1 MITHGC
7 YSRTRHKH
15 KLKKTFIM
23 LSAGLG
29 LFFYVNQNSFANGEN
44 YFKLGSDSKL
54 LTHNSYQN
62 RLFYTLKT
70 GETVA
75 DLSKSQDI
83 NLSTIWS
90 LNKHLYSSESEMMKA
105 APGQQII
112 LPLKKLPFEYSA
124 LPLLGSAP
132 LVAAGGVAGH
142 TNKLTKMSPDVTK
155 SNMTDDKA
163 LNYAAQQAASLGS
176 QLQSRSLNGDYAK
189 DTALGIA
196 GNQAS
201 SQLQA
206 WLQHYGTAEVNLQS
220 GNNFDGSSLDFLLP
234 FYDSEKMLAFGQ
246 VGARYIDSRFTA
258 NLGAG
263 QRFFLPENMLG
274 YNVFIDQD
282 FSGDNTRLGIGGEY
296 WRDYFKSSV
305 NGYFRMSGWHE
316 SYNKKDYD
324 ERPANGFDIRFNGYL
339 PSYPALGAKLMYEQ
353 YYGDNVALF
362 NADKLQS
369 NPGAATVGVN
379 YTPVPLVTMGV
390 DYRHGTGNE
399 NDLLYSM
406 QFRYQFDKPWSQQ
419 IEPQY
424 VNELRTLSGSRYD
437 LVQRNNNIILEY
449 KKQDILSLSI
459 PHDIN
464 GTEHSTQKIQLNVKS
479 KYGLDRIVWDDSALR
494 SQGGQIQHSGSQSV
508 QDYQAIL
515 PAYVQGGSNI
525 YKVTARAYDRNGNS
539 SNNVQ
544 LTITVLSNGQ
554 VVGQVG
560 VTDFT
565 ADKTSAK
572 ADGTEA
578 ITYTATVKKNG
589 VAQANVPVS
598 FDIVSG
604 DATLSARSATTNSSG
619 KATVT
624 LKSIKPGQVVVSAK
638 TAEMTS
644 ALNANAVIFVDQ
656 TKASITEIKAD
667 KTTAKADGSDAITYT
682 VKVMK
687 NNQPEANH
695 SVTFSTN
702 FGDLGGNSNT
712 QIVKTDK
719 DGRATVKLTS
729 GVAGNAIVSAKV
741 SEVNTEVKAPETK
754 FFSVLSI
761 DNNVNI
767 IGTSANGA
775 LPNIWLRYGQF
786 KLTAKG
792 GDGKYQWRSQDPSV
806 ASVDAL
812 TGRVTLLKKGTTKI
826 EVVSGDKQ
834 TATYTINTPEKII
847 TVETQNKVIYS
858 VAEATCSTNSGR
870 LPSSTSELKDV
881 YNKWGAA
888 NSYEGYKGKNT
899 ITAWTQQTAADKQS
913 GWTSTFDIVTKNEIP
928 NNGSNSK
935 VNVYTA
941 NAFAVCVR

>member
-1 MITHGC
+1 MITHGF
-7 YSRTRHKH
+7 YARTRHKH

-44 YFKLGSDSKL
+44 YFKLSSDSKL
-54 LTHNSYQN
+54 LTQN
-62 RLFYTLKT
+62 AAQDRLFYTLKT

-75 DLSKSQDI
+75 NISKSQGI
-83 NLSTIWS
+83 SLSVIWS

-105 APGQQII
+105 GPGQQII
-112 LPLKKLPFEYSA
+112 LPLKKLSVEYSA
-124 LPLLGSAP
+124 LPVLGSAP
-132 LVAAGGVAGH
+132 VVAAGGVAGH
-142 TNKLTKMSPDVTK
+142 TNKMTKMSPDATK
-155 SNMTDDKA
+155 SNTTDDKA

-189 DTALGIA
+189 DTALGMA
-196 GNQAS
+196 SSQAS

-234 FYDSEKMLAFGQ
+234 FYDSENMLAFGQ

-362 NADKLQS
+362 NSDKLQS

-379 YTPVPLVTMGV
+379 YTPIPLVTMGI

-449 KKQDILSLSI
+449 KKQDILSLNI

-464 GTEHSTQKIQLNVKS
+464 GTEHSTQKIQLIVKS

-494 SQGGQIQHSGSQSV
+494 SQGGQIQHGGSQSA

-544 LTITVLSNGQ
+544 LTITVLPNGQ
-554 VVGQVG
+554 VVDQVG

-572 ADGTEA
+572 ADGIEA

-589 VAQANVPVS
+589 VAQANVPVTFS
-598 FDIVSG
+598 IVSG
-604 DATLSARSATTNSSG
+604 TATLGANSARTDGNG

-624 LKSIKPGQVVVSAK
+624 LKSATPGQVVVSAK

-644 ALNANAVIFVDQ
+644 PLNASAVIFVDQ

-682 VKVMK
+682 VRVMK
-687 NNQPEANH
+687 EGAPVVDQK
-695 SVTFSTN
+695 VTFSKD
-702 FGDLGGNSNT
+702 FGTLN
-712 QIVKTDK
+712 KTEATTDQN
-719 DGRATVKLTS
+719 GYATVKLSSNTP
-729 GVAGNAIVSAKV
+729 GKAIVSAKV
-741 SEVNTEVKAPETK
+741 SGVGTEVKATTVE
-754 FFSVLSI
+754 FFAPLSI
-761 DNNVNI
+761 DGDKVTV
-767 IGTSANGA
+767 IGTGITGA
-775 LPNIWLRYGQF
+775 LPKNWLQYGQV
-786 KLTAKG
+786 KLQATG
-792 GDGKYQWRSQDPSV
+792 GNGKYTWKSSNTKI
-806 ASVDAL
+806 ASVDNS
-812 TGRVTLLKKGTTKI
+812 GVITLNEKGSATIT
-826 EVVSGDKQ
+826 VVSGDNQ
-834 TATYTINTPEKII
+834 SATYTINAPGSIVIAVDKNTRVTYLDAE
-847 TVETQNKVIYS
+847 NKCKTNSANLAQSKELLANIYS
-858 VAEATCSTNSGR
+858 T
-870 LPSSTSELKDV
+870 
-881 YNKWGAA
+881 WGAA
-888 NSYEGYKGKNT
+888 NKYPYYSGSKSL
-899 ITAWTQQTAADKQS
+899 TAWIKQS
-913 GWTSTFDIVTKNEIP
+913 SSEQSSGVSSTYDLVTMNQLI
-928 NNGSNSK
+928 NVG
-935 VNVYTA
+935 VNQT
-941 NAFAVCVR
+941 NAFSVCVK

>member
-1 MITHGC
+1 MITHVF
-7 YSRTRHKH
+7 YARTRHKH

-44 YFKLGSDSKL
+44 YFKLSSDSKL
-54 LTHNSYQN
+54 LTQN
-62 RLFYTLKT
+62 AAQDRLFYTLKT

-75 DLSKSQDI
+75 NISKSQGI
-83 NLSTIWS
+83 SLSVIWS

-105 APGQQII
+105 GPGQQII
-112 LPLKKLPFEYSA
+112 LPLKKLSVEYSA
-124 LPLLGSAP
+124 LPVLGSAP
-132 LVAAGGVAGH
+132 VVAAGGVAGH
-142 TNKLTKMSPDVTK
+142 TNKMTKMSPDATK
-155 SNMTDDKA
+155 SNTTDDKA

-189 DTALGIA
+189 DTALGMA
-196 GNQAS
+196 SSQAS

-234 FYDSEKMLAFGQ
+234 FYDSENMLAFGQ

-362 NADKLQS
+362 NSDKLQS

-379 YTPVPLVTMGV
+379 YTPIPLVTMGI

-449 KKQDILSLSI
+449 KKQDILSLNI

-464 GTEHSTQKIQLNVKS
+464 GTEHSTQKIQLIVKS

-494 SQGGQIQHSGSQSV
+494 SQGGQIQHGGSQSA

-544 LTITVLSNGQ
+544 LTITVLPNGQ
-554 VVGQVG
+554 VVDQVG

-572 ADGTEA
+572 ADGIEA

-589 VAQANVPVS
+589 VAQANVPVTFS
-598 FDIVSG
+598 IVSG
-604 DATLSARSATTNSSG
+604 TATLGANSARTDGNG

-624 LKSIKPGQVVVSAK
+624 LKSATPGQVVVSAK

-644 ALNANAVIFVDQ
+644 PLNASAVIFVDQ

-682 VKVMK
+682 VRVMK
-687 NNQPEANH
+687 EGAPVVDQK
-695 SVTFSTN
+695 VTFSKD
-702 FGDLGGNSNT
+702 FGTLN
-712 QIVKTDK
+712 KTEATTDQN
-719 DGRATVKLTS
+719 GYATVKLSSNTP
-729 GVAGNAIVSAKV
+729 GKAIVSAKV
-741 SEVNTEVKAPETK
+741 SGVGTEVKATTVE
-754 FFSVLSI
+754 FFAPLSI
-761 DNNVNI
+761 DGDKVTV
-767 IGTSANGA
+767 IGTGITGA
-775 LPNIWLRYGQF
+775 LPKNWLQYGQV
-786 KLTAKG
+786 KLQATG
-792 GDGKYQWRSQDPSV
+792 GNGKYTWKSSNTKI
-806 ASVDAL
+806 ASVDNS
-812 TGRVTLLKKGTTKI
+812 GVITLNEKGSATIT
-826 EVVSGDKQ
+826 VVSGDNQ
-834 TATYTINTPEKII
+834 SATYTINAPGSIVIAVDKNTRVTYFDAE
-847 TVETQNKVIYS
+847 NKCKTNSANLAQSKELLANIYS
-858 VAEATCSTNSGR
+858 T
-870 LPSSTSELKDV
+870 
-881 YNKWGAA
+881 WGAA
-888 NSYEGYKGKNT
+888 NKYPYYSGSKSL
-899 ITAWTQQTAADKQS
+899 TAWIKQS
-913 GWTSTFDIVTKNEIP
+913 SSEQSSGVSSTYDLVSNNP
-928 NNGSNSK
+928 NSNVK
-935 VNVYTA
+935 VNDK
-941 NAFAVCVR
+941 NAFPVCVK

>member
-7 YSRTRHKH
+7 YTRTRHKH
-15 KLKKTFIM
+15 KLKKTFVM

-44 YFKLGSDSKL
+44 YFKLSSDSKL
-54 LTHNSYQN
+54 LTQNAAQN

-75 DLSKSQDI
+75 DLSKSQNI

-112 LPLKKLPFEYSA
+112 LPLKKLPVEYSA
-124 LPLLGSAP
+124 LPHLGSAP
-132 LVAAGGVAGH
+132 VVAAGGVAGH
-142 TNKLTKMSPDVTK
+142 TNKMAKMSPDMTK

-189 DTALGIA
+189 DAALGMA

-234 FYDSEKMLAFGQ
+234 FYDTEEMLAFGQ

-263 QRFFLPENMLG
+263 QRFFLSENMLG

-324 ERPANGFDIRFNGYL
+324 ERPVNGFDIRFNGYL

-494 SQGGQIQHSGSQSV
+494 SQGGQIQHSGSQSA

-572 ADGTEA
+572 ADGTEV

-604 DATLSARSATTNSSG
+604 DATLSARSVTTNSSG

-624 LKSIKPGQVVVSAK
+624 LKSSKPGQVVVSAK

-644 ALNANAVIFVDQ
+644 ALNASAVIFVDQ
-656 TKASITEIKAD
+656 TKAGITEIKAD
-667 KTTAKADGSDAITYT
+667 KTTAVANGKDAITYT

-687 NNQPEANH
+687 NGQPLSGEEVTFTKTLGTLSKSIEKTDANGYAKVTLT
-695 SVTFSTN
+695 SVTQGKS
-702 FGDLGGNSNT
+702 L
-712 QIVKTDK
+712 
-719 DGRATVKLTS
+719 
-729 GVAGNAIVSAKV
+729 VSARV
-741 SEVNTEVKAPETK
+741 SDVAVDVKAPEVE
-754 FFSVLSI
+754 FFTQLTI
-761 DNNVNI
+761 DNSNI
-767 IGTSANGA
+767 EIVGTGVKGTLPTVWLQYGQVKLKASGGNGRYTWRSAN
-775 LPNIWLRYGQF
+775 
-786 KLTAKG
+786 TAI
-792 GDGKYQWRSQDPSV
+792 
-806 ASVDAL
+806 ASVDASS
-812 TGRVTLLKKGTTKI
+812 GQITLKDKGTTTI
-826 EVVSGDKQ
+826 TVVSGDNQ
-834 TATYTINTPEKII
+834 TATYTIATPSSMIVSNI
-847 TVETQNKVIYS
+847 NSRMTYS
-858 VAEATCSTNSGR
+858 EAMSSCQSLRGR
-870 LPSSTSELKDV
+870 LPSSQSELADV
-881 YNKWGAA
+881 FDTWGAA
-888 NSYEGYKGKNT
+888 NKYEYYK
-899 ITAWTQQTAADKQS
+899 
-913 GWTSTFDIVTKNEIP
+913 TSTSIISWIKQTDDDVKKGVASTYDLVKRNP
-928 NNGSNSK
+928 LTSSVK
-935 VNVYTA
+935 TDA
-941 NAFAVCVR
+941 RNAYATCVK

>member
-1 MITHGC
+1 MITHGF
-7 YSRTRHKH
+7 YARTRHKH

-44 YFKLGSDSKL
+44 YFKLSSDSKL
-54 LTHNSYQN
+54 LTQN
-62 RLFYTLKT
+62 AAQDRLFYTLKT

-75 DLSKSQDI
+75 NISKSQGI
-83 NLSTIWS
+83 SLSVIWS

-105 APGQQII
+105 GPGQQII
-112 LPLKKLPFEYSA
+112 LPLKKLSVEYSA
-124 LPLLGSAP
+124 LPVLGSAP
-132 LVAAGGVAGH
+132 VVAAGGVAGH
-142 TNKLTKMSPDVTK
+142 TNKMTKMSPDATK
-155 SNMTDDKA
+155 SNTTDDKA

-189 DTALGIA
+189 DTALGMA
-196 GNQAS
+196 SSQAS

-234 FYDSEKMLAFGQ
+234 FYDSENMLAFGQ

-362 NADKLQS
+362 NSDKLQS

-379 YTPVPLVTMGV
+379 YTPIPLVTMGI

-449 KKQDILSLSI
+449 KKQDILSLNI

-464 GTEHSTQKIQLNVKS
+464 GTEHSTQKIQLIVKS

-494 SQGGQIQHSGSQSV
+494 SQGGQIQHGGSQSA

-544 LTITVLSNGQ
+544 LTITVLPNGQ
-554 VVGQVG
+554 VVDQVG

-572 ADGTEA
+572 ADGIEA

-589 VAQANVPVS
+589 VAQANVPVTFS
-598 FDIVSG
+598 IVSG
-604 DATLSARSATTNSSG
+604 TATLGANSARTDGNG

-624 LKSIKPGQVVVSAK
+624 LKSATPGQVVVSAK

-644 ALNANAVIFVDQ
+644 PLNASAVIFVDQ

-682 VKVMK
+682 VRVMK
-687 NNQPEANH
+687 EGAPVVDQK
-695 SVTFSTN
+695 VTFSKD
-702 FGDLGGNSNT
+702 FGTLN
-712 QIVKTDK
+712 KTEATTDQN
-719 DGRATVKLTS
+719 GYATVKLSSNTP
-729 GVAGNAIVSAKV
+729 GKAIVSAKV
-741 SEVNTEVKAPETK
+741 SGVGTEVKATTVE
-754 FFSVLSI
+754 FFAPLSI
-761 DNNVNI
+761 DGDKVTV
-767 IGTSANGA
+767 IGTGITGA
-775 LPNIWLRYGQF
+775 LPKNWLQYGQV
-786 KLTAKG
+786 KLQATG
-792 GDGKYQWRSQDPSV
+792 GNGKYTWKSSNTKI
-806 ASVDAL
+806 ASVDNS
-812 TGRVTLLKKGTTKI
+812 GVITLNEKGSATIT
-826 EVVSGDKQ
+826 VVSGDNQ
-834 TATYTINTPEKII
+834 SATYTINAPGSIVIDVDKNTRVTYFDAE
-847 TVETQNKVIYS
+847 NKCKTNSANLAQSKELLANIYS
-858 VAEATCSTNSGR
+858 T
-870 LPSSTSELKDV
+870 
-881 YNKWGAA
+881 WGAA
-888 NSYEGYKGKNT
+888 NKYPYYSGSKSL
-899 ITAWTQQTAADKQS
+899 TAWIKQS
-913 GWTSTFDIVTKNEIP
+913 SSEQSSGVSSTYDLVT
-928 NNGSNSK
+928 NNQVSNVG
-935 VNVYTA
+935 VNNK
-941 NAFAVCVR
+941 NAFSVCVK

>member
-1 MITHGC
+1 MITHGF
-7 YSRTRHKH
+7 YARTRHKH

-29 LFFYVNQNSFANGEN
+29 LFFYVNQNSFANGEK
-44 YFKLGSDSKL
+44 YFKLSSDSKL
-54 LTHNSYQN
+54 LTQN
-62 RLFYTLKT
+62 AAQDRLFYTLKT

-75 DLSKSQDI
+75 NISKSQGI
-83 NLSTIWS
+83 SLSVIWS

-105 APGQQII
+105 GPGQQII
-112 LPLKKLPFEYSA
+112 LPLKKLSVEYSA
-124 LPLLGSAP
+124 LPVLGSAP
-132 LVAAGGVAGH
+132 VVAAGGVAGH
-142 TNKLTKMSPDVTK
+142 TNKMTKMSPDATK
-155 SNMTDDKA
+155 SNTTDDKA
-163 LNYAAQQAASLGS
+163 LNYAAQQASSLGS

-189 DTALGIA
+189 DTALGMA
-196 GNQAS
+196 SSQAS

-234 FYDSEKMLAFGQ
+234 FYDSENMLAFGQ

-282 FSGDNTRLGIGGEY
+282 FSGDNTRLGIGGEF

-362 NADKLQS
+362 NSDKLQS

-379 YTPVPLVTMGV
+379 YTPIPLVTMGI

-449 KKQDILSLSI
+449 KKQDILSLNI

-464 GTEHSTQKIQLNVKS
+464 GTEHSTQKIQLIVKS

-494 SQGGQIQHSGSQSV
+494 SQGGQIQHGGSQSA

-544 LTITVLSNGQ
+544 LTITVLPNGQ
-554 VVGQVG
+554 VVDQVG

-572 ADGTEA
+572 ADGIEA

-589 VAQANVPVS
+589 VAQANVPVTFS
-598 FDIVSG
+598 IVSG
-604 DATLSARSATTNSSG
+604 TATLGANSARTDGNG

-624 LKSIKPGQVVVSAK
+624 LKSATPGQVVVSAK

-644 ALNANAVIFVDQ
+644 PLNASAVIFVDQ

-682 VKVMK
+682 VRVMK
-687 NNQPEANH
+687 EGAPVVDQK
-695 SVTFSTN
+695 VTFSKD
-702 FGDLGGNSNT
+702 FGTLN
-712 QIVKTDK
+712 KTEATTDQN
-719 DGRATVKLTS
+719 GYATVKLSSNTP
-729 GVAGNAIVSAKV
+729 GKAIVSAKV
-741 SEVNTEVKAPETK
+741 SAVGTEVKATTVE
-754 FFSVLSI
+754 FFAPLSI
-761 DNNVNI
+761 DGDKVTV
-767 IGTSANGA
+767 IGTGITGA
-775 LPNIWLRYGQF
+775 LPKNWLQYGQV
-786 KLTAKG
+786 KLQATG
-792 GDGKYQWRSQDPSV
+792 GNGKYTWKSSNTKI
-806 ASVDAL
+806 ASVDNS
-812 TGRVTLLKKGTTKI
+812 GVITLNEKGSATIT
-826 EVVSGDKQ
+826 VVSGDNQ
-834 TATYTINTPEKII
+834 SATYTINAPGSIVIAVDKNTRVTYFDAE
-847 TVETQNKVIYS
+847 NKCKTNSANLAQSKELLANIYS
-858 VAEATCSTNSGR
+858 T
-870 LPSSTSELKDV
+870 
-881 YNKWGAA
+881 WGAA
-888 NSYEGYKGKNT
+888 NKYPYYSGSKSL
-899 ITAWTQQTAADKQS
+899 TAWIKQS
-913 GWTSTFDIVTKNEIP
+913 SSEQSSGVSSTYDLVTKNQLI
-928 NNGSNSK
+928 NVG
-935 VNVYTA
+935 VNDK
-941 NAFAVCVR
+941 NAFSVCVK

>member
-1 MITHGC
+1 F
-7 YSRTRHKH
+7 YARTRHKH

-44 YFKLGSDSKL
+44 YFKLSSDSKL
-54 LTHNSYQN
+54 LTQN
-62 RLFYTLKT
+62 AAQDRLFYTLKT

-75 DLSKSQDI
+75 NISKSQGI
-83 NLSTIWS
+83 SLSVIWS

-105 APGQQII
+105 GPGQQII
-112 LPLKKLPFEYSA
+112 LPLKKLSVEYSA
-124 LPLLGSAP
+124 LPVLGSAP
-132 LVAAGGVAGH
+132 VVAAGGVAGH
-142 TNKLTKMSPDVTK
+142 TNKMTKMSPDATK
-155 SNMTDDKA
+155 SNTTDDKA

-189 DTALGIA
+189 DTALGMA
-196 GNQAS
+196 SSQAS

-234 FYDSEKMLAFGQ
+234 FYDSENMLAFGQ

-362 NADKLQS
+362 NSDKLQS

-379 YTPVPLVTMGV
+379 YTPIPLVTMGI

-449 KKQDILSLSI
+449 KKQDILSLNI

-464 GTEHSTQKIQLNVKS
+464 GTEHSTQKIQLIVKS

-494 SQGGQIQHSGSQSV
+494 SQGGEIQHGGSQSA

-544 LTITVLSNGQ
+544 LTITVLPNGQ
-554 VVGQVG
+554 VVDQVG

-572 ADGTEA
+572 ADGIEA

-589 VAQANVPVS
+589 VAQANVPVTFS
-598 FDIVSG
+598 IVSG
-604 DATLSARSATTNSSG
+604 TATLGANSARTDGNG

-624 LKSIKPGQVVVSAK
+624 LKSATPGQVVVSAK

-644 ALNANAVIFVDQ
+644 PLNASAVIFVDQ

-682 VKVMK
+682 VRVMK
-687 NNQPEANH
+687 EGAPVVDQK
-695 SVTFSTN
+695 VTFSKD
-702 FGDLGGNSNT
+702 FGTLN
-712 QIVKTDK
+712 KTEATTDQN
-719 DGRATVKLTS
+719 GYATVKLSSNTP
-729 GVAGNAIVSAKV
+729 GKAIVSAKV
-741 SEVNTEVKAPETK
+741 SGVGTEVKATTVE
-754 FFSVLSI
+754 FFAPLSI
-761 DNNVNI
+761 DGDKVTV
-767 IGTSANGA
+767 IGTGITGA
-775 LPNIWLRYGQF
+775 LPKNWLQYGQV
-786 KLTAKG
+786 KLQATG
-792 GDGKYQWRSQDPSV
+792 GNGKYTWKSSNTKI
-806 ASVDAL
+806 ASVDNS
-812 TGRVTLLKKGTTKI
+812 GVITLNEKGSATIT
-826 EVVSGDKQ
+826 VVSGDNQ
-834 TATYTINTPEKII
+834 SATYTINAPGSIVIAVDKNTRVTYFDAE
-847 TVETQNKVIYS
+847 NKCKTNSANLAQSKELLANIYS
-858 VAEATCSTNSGR
+858 T
-870 LPSSTSELKDV
+870 
-881 YNKWGAA
+881 WGAA
-888 NSYEGYKGKNT
+888 NKYPYYSGSESL
-899 ITAWTQQTAADKQS
+899 TAWIKQS
-913 GWTSTFDIVTKNEIP
+913 SSEQSSGVSSTYDLVTKNPLINVGV
-928 NNGSNSK
+928 NNKN
-935 VNVYTA
+935 
-941 NAFAVCVR
+941 

>member
-1 MITHGC
+1 MITHGF
-7 YSRTRHKH
+7 YARTRHKH

-44 YFKLGSDSKL
+44 YFKLSSDSKL
-54 LTHNSYQN
+54 LTQN
-62 RLFYTLKT
+62 AAQDRLFYTLKT

-75 DLSKSQDI
+75 NISKSQGI
-83 NLSTIWS
+83 SLSVIWS

-105 APGQQII
+105 GPGQQII
-112 LPLKKLPFEYSA
+112 LPLKKLSVEYSA
-124 LPLLGSAP
+124 LPVLGSAP
-132 LVAAGGVAGH
+132 VVAAGGVAGH
-142 TNKLTKMSPDVTK
+142 KNKMTKMSPDATK
-155 SNMTDDKA
+155 SNTTDDKA

-189 DTALGIA
+189 DTALGMA
-196 GNQAS
+196 SSQAS

-234 FYDSEKMLAFGQ
+234 FYDSENMLAFGQ

-362 NADKLQS
+362 NSDKLQS

-379 YTPVPLVTMGV
+379 YTPIPLVTMGI

-449 KKQDILSLSI
+449 KKQDILSLNI

-464 GTEHSTQKIQLNVKS
+464 GTEHSTQKIQLIVKS

-494 SQGGQIQHSGSQSV
+494 SQGGQIQHGGSQSA

-544 LTITVLSNGQ
+544 LTITVLPNGQ
-554 VVGQVG
+554 VVDQVG

-572 ADGTEA
+572 ADGIEA

-589 VAQANVPVS
+589 VAQANVPVTFS
-598 FDIVSG
+598 IVSG
-604 DATLSARSATTNSSG
+604 TATLGANSARTDGNG

-624 LKSIKPGQVVVSAK
+624 LKSATPGQVVVSAK

-644 ALNANAVIFVDQ
+644 PLNASAVIFVDQ

-682 VKVMK
+682 VRVMK
-687 NNQPEANH
+687 EGAPVVDQK
-695 SVTFSTN
+695 VTFSKD
-702 FGDLGGNSNT
+702 FGTLN
-712 QIVKTDK
+712 KTEATTDQN
-719 DGRATVKLTS
+719 GYATVKLSSNTP
-729 GVAGNAIVSAKV
+729 GKAIVSAKV
-741 SEVNTEVKAPETK
+741 SGVGTEVKATTVE
-754 FFSVLSI
+754 FFAPLSI
-761 DNNVNI
+761 DGDKVTV
-767 IGTSANGA
+767 IGTGITGA
-775 LPNIWLRYGQF
+775 LPKNWLQYGQV
-786 KLTAKG
+786 KLQATG
-792 GDGKYQWRSQDPSV
+792 GNGKYTWKSSNTKI
-806 ASVDAL
+806 ASVDNS
-812 TGRVTLLKKGTTKI
+812 GVITLNEKGSATIT
-826 EVVSGDKQ
+826 VVSGDNQ
-834 TATYTINTPEKII
+834 SATYTINAPGSIVIAVDKNTRVTYFDAE
-847 TVETQNKVIYS
+847 NKCKTNSANLAQSKELLANIYS
-858 VAEATCSTNSGR
+858 T
-870 LPSSTSELKDV
+870 
-881 YNKWGAA
+881 WGAA
-888 NSYEGYKGKNT
+888 NKYPYYSGSKSL
-899 ITAWTQQTAADKQS
+899 TAWIKQS
-913 GWTSTFDIVTKNEIP
+913 SSEQSSGVSSTYDLVTKNQLINVGV
-928 NNGSNSK
+928 NNK
-935 VNVYTA
+935 
-941 NAFAVCVR
+941 NAFSVCVK

>member
-1 MITHGC
+1 MITHGF
-7 YSRTRHKH
+7 YARTRHKH

-44 YFKLGSDSKL
+44 YFKLSSDSKL
-54 LTHNSYQN
+54 LTQN
-62 RLFYTLKT
+62 AAQDRLFYTLKT

-75 DLSKSQDI
+75 NISKSQGI
-83 NLSTIWS
+83 SLSVIWS

-105 APGQQII
+105 GPGQQII
-112 LPLKKLPFEYSA
+112 LPLKKLSVEYSA
-124 LPLLGSAP
+124 LPVLGSAP
-132 LVAAGGVAGH
+132 VVAAGGVAGH
-142 TNKLTKMSPDVTK
+142 TNKMTKMSPDATK
-155 SNMTDDKA
+155 SNTTDDKA

-189 DTALGIA
+189 DTALGMA
-196 GNQAS
+196 SSQAS

-234 FYDSEKMLAFGQ
+234 FYDSENMLAFGQ

-362 NADKLQS
+362 NSDKLQS

-379 YTPVPLVTMGV
+379 YTPIPLVTMGI

-449 KKQDILSLSI
+449 KKQDILSLNI

-464 GTEHSTQKIQLNVKS
+464 GTEHSTQKIQLIVKS

-494 SQGGQIQHSGSQSV
+494 SQGGQIQHGGSQSA

-544 LTITVLSNGQ
+544 LTITVLPNGQ
-554 VVGQVG
+554 VVDQVG

-572 ADGTEA
+572 ADGIEA

-589 VAQANVPVS
+589 VAQANVPVTFS
-598 FDIVSG
+598 IVSG
-604 DATLSARSATTNSSG
+604 TATLGANSARTDGNG

-624 LKSIKPGQVVVSAK
+624 LKSATPGQVVVSAK

-644 ALNANAVIFVDQ
+644 PLNASAVIFVDQ

-682 VKVMK
+682 VRVMK
-687 NNQPEANH
+687 EGAPVVDQK
-695 SVTFSTN
+695 VTFSKD
-702 FGDLGGNSNT
+702 FGTLN
-712 QIVKTDK
+712 KTEATTDQN
-719 DGRATVKLTS
+719 GYATVKLSSNTP
-729 GVAGNAIVSAKV
+729 GKAIVSAKV
-741 SEVNTEVKAPETK
+741 SGVGTEVKATTVE
-754 FFSVLSI
+754 FFAPLSI
-761 DNNVNI
+761 DGDKVTV
-767 IGTSANGA
+767 IGTGITGA
-775 LPNIWLRYGQF
+775 LPKNWLQYGQV
-786 KLTAKG
+786 KLQATG
-792 GDGKYQWRSQDPSV
+792 GNGKYTWKSSNTKI
-806 ASVDAL
+806 ASVDNS
-812 TGRVTLLKKGTTKI
+812 GVITLNEKGSATIT
-826 EVVSGDKQ
+826 VVSGDNQ
-834 TATYTINTPEKII
+834 SATYTINAPGSIVIAVDKNTRVTYFDAE
-847 TVETQNKVIYS
+847 NKCKTNSANLAQSKELLANIYS
-858 VAEATCSTNSGR
+858 T
-870 LPSSTSELKDV
+870 
-881 YNKWGAA
+881 WGAA
-888 NSYEGYKGKNT
+888 NKYPYYSGSKSL
-899 ITAWTQQTAADKQS
+899 TAWIKQS
-913 GWTSTFDIVTKNEIP
+913 SSEQSSGVSSTYDLVTKNQLINVGV
-928 NNGSNSK
+928 NNQ
-935 VNVYTA
+935 
-941 NAFAVCVR
+941 NAFSVCVK

>member
-1 MITHGC
+1 MITHGF
-7 YSRTRHKH
+7 YARTRHKH

-44 YFKLGSDSKL
+44 YFKLSSDSKL
-54 LTHNSYQN
+54 LTQN
-62 RLFYTLKT
+62 AAQDRLFYTLKT

-75 DLSKSQDI
+75 NISKSQGI
-83 NLSTIWS
+83 SLSVIWS

-105 APGQQII
+105 GPGQQII
-112 LPLKKLPFEYSA
+112 LPLKKLSVEYSA
-124 LPLLGSAP
+124 LPVLGSAP
-132 LVAAGGVAGH
+132 VVAAGGVAGH
-142 TNKLTKMSPDVTK
+142 TNKMTKMSPDATK
-155 SNMTDDKA
+155 SNTTDDKA

-189 DTALGIA
+189 DTALGMA
-196 GNQAS
+196 SSQAS

-234 FYDSEKMLAFGQ
+234 FYDSENMLAFGQ

-362 NADKLQS
+362 NSDKLQS

-379 YTPVPLVTMGV
+379 YTPIPLVTMGI

-449 KKQDILSLSI
+449 KKQDILSLNI

-464 GTEHSTQKIQLNVKS
+464 GTEHSTQKIQLIVKS

-494 SQGGQIQHSGSQSV
+494 SQGGQIQHGGSQSA

-544 LTITVLSNGQ
+544 LTITVLPNGQ
-554 VVGQVG
+554 VVDQVG

-572 ADGTEA
+572 ADGIEA

-589 VAQANVPVS
+589 VAQANVPVTFS
-598 FDIVSG
+598 IVSG
-604 DATLSARSATTNSSG
+604 TATLGANSARTDGNG

-624 LKSIKPGQVVVSAK
+624 LKSATPGQVVVSAK

-644 ALNANAVIFVDQ
+644 PLNASAVIFVDQ

-682 VKVMK
+682 VRVMK
-687 NNQPEANH
+687 EGAPVVDQK
-695 SVTFSTN
+695 VTFSKD
-702 FGDLGGNSNT
+702 FGTLN
-712 QIVKTDK
+712 KTEATTDQN
-719 DGRATVKLTS
+719 GYATVKLSSNTP
-729 GVAGNAIVSAKV
+729 GKAIVSAKV
-741 SEVNTEVKAPETK
+741 SGVGTEVKATTVE
-754 FFSVLSI
+754 FFAPLSI
-761 DNNVNI
+761 DGDEVTV
-767 IGTSANGA
+767 IGTGITGA
-775 LPNIWLRYGQF
+775 LPKNWLQYGQV
-786 KLTAKG
+786 KLQATG
-792 GDGKYQWRSQDPSV
+792 GNGKYTWKSSNTKI
-806 ASVDAL
+806 ASVDNS
-812 TGRVTLLKKGTTKI
+812 GVITLNEKGSATIT
-826 EVVSGDKQ
+826 VVSGDNQ
-834 TATYTINTPEKII
+834 SATYTINAPGSIVIAVDKNTRVTYFDAE
-847 TVETQNKVIYS
+847 NKCKTNSANLAQSKELLANIYS
-858 VAEATCSTNSGR
+858 T
-870 LPSSTSELKDV
+870 
-881 YNKWGAA
+881 WGAA
-888 NSYEGYKGKNT
+888 NKYPYYSGSKSL
-899 ITAWTQQTAADKQS
+899 TAWIKQS
-913 GWTSTFDIVTKNEIP
+913 SSEQSSGVSSTYDLVT
-928 NNGSNSK
+928 NNPLSNVV
-935 VNVYTA
+935 VNNK
-941 NAFAVCVR
+941 NAFSVCVK

>member
-1 MITHGC
+1 MITHGF
-7 YSRTRHKH
+7 YARTRHKH

-44 YFKLGSDSKL
+44 YFKLSSDSKL
-54 LTHNSYQN
+54 LTQN
-62 RLFYTLKT
+62 AAQDRLFYTLKT

-75 DLSKSQDI
+75 NISKSQGI
-83 NLSTIWS
+83 SLSVIWS

-105 APGQQII
+105 GLGQQII
-112 LPLKKLPFEYSA
+112 LPLKKLSVEYSA
-124 LPLLGSAP
+124 LPVLGSAP
-132 LVAAGGVAGH
+132 VVAAGGVAGH
-142 TNKLTKMSPDVTK
+142 TNKMTKMSPDATK
-155 SNMTDDKA
+155 SNTTDDKA

-189 DTALGIA
+189 DTALGMA
-196 GNQAS
+196 SSQAS

-234 FYDSEKMLAFGQ
+234 FYDSENMLAFGQ

-362 NADKLQS
+362 NSDKLQS

-379 YTPVPLVTMGV
+379 YTPIPLVTMGI

-449 KKQDILSLSI
+449 KKQDILSLNI

-464 GTEHSTQKIQLNVKS
+464 GTEHSTQKIQLIVKS

-494 SQGGQIQHSGSQSV
+494 SQGGQIQHGGSQSA

-544 LTITVLSNGQ
+544 LTITVLPNGQ
-554 VVGQVG
+554 VVDQVG

-572 ADGTEA
+572 ADGIEA

-589 VAQANVPVS
+589 VAQANVPVTFS
-598 FDIVSG
+598 IVSG
-604 DATLSARSATTNSSG
+604 TATLGANSARTDGNG

-624 LKSIKPGQVVVSAK
+624 LKSATPGQVVVSAK

-644 ALNANAVIFVDQ
+644 PLNASAVIFVDQ

-682 VKVMK
+682 VRVMK
-687 NNQPEANH
+687 EGAPVVDQK
-695 SVTFSTN
+695 VTFSKD
-702 FGDLGGNSNT
+702 FGTLN
-712 QIVKTDK
+712 KTEATTDQN
-719 DGRATVKLTS
+719 GYATVKLSSNTP
-729 GVAGNAIVSAKV
+729 GKAIVSAKV
-741 SEVNTEVKAPETK
+741 SGVGTEVKATTVE
-754 FFSVLSI
+754 FFAPLSI
-761 DNNVNI
+761 DGDKVTV
-767 IGTSANGA
+767 IGTGITGA
-775 LPNIWLRYGQF
+775 LPKNWLQYGQV
-786 KLTAKG
+786 KLQATG
-792 GDGKYQWRSQDPSV
+792 GNGKYTWKSSNTKI
-806 ASVDAL
+806 ASVDNS
-812 TGRVTLLKKGTTKI
+812 GVITLNEKGSATIT
-826 EVVSGDKQ
+826 VVSGDNQ
-834 TATYTINTPEKII
+834 SATYTINAPGSIVIAVDKNTRVTYFDAE
-847 TVETQNKVIYS
+847 NKCKTNSANLAQSKELLANIYS
-858 VAEATCSTNSGR
+858 T
-870 LPSSTSELKDV
+870 
-881 YNKWGAA
+881 WGAA
-888 NSYEGYKGKNT
+888 NKYPYYSGSKSL
-899 ITAWTQQTAADKQS
+899 TAWIKQS
-913 GWTSTFDIVTKNEIP
+913 SSEQSSGVSSTYDLVTKNQLINVGV
-928 NNGSNSK
+928 NNK
-935 VNVYTA
+935 
-941 NAFAVCVR
+941 NAFSVCVK

>member
-1 MITHGC
+1 MITHGF
-7 YSRTRHKH
+7 YARTRHKH

-44 YFKLGSDSKL
+44 YFKLSSDSKL
-54 LTHNSYQN
+54 LTQN
-62 RLFYTLKT
+62 AAQDRLFYTLKT

-75 DLSKSQDI
+75 NISKSQGI
-83 NLSTIWS
+83 SLSVIWS

-105 APGQQII
+105 GPGQQII
-112 LPLKKLPFEYSA
+112 LPLKKLSVEYSA
-124 LPLLGSAP
+124 LPVLGSAP
-132 LVAAGGVAGH
+132 VVAAGGVAGH
-142 TNKLTKMSPDVTK
+142 TNKMTKMSPDATK
-155 SNMTDDKA
+155 SNTTDDKA

-196 GNQAS
+196 GSQAS

-234 FYDSEKMLAFGQ
+234 FYDSENMLAFGQ

-362 NADKLQS
+362 NSDKLQS

-379 YTPVPLVTMGV
+379 YTPIPLVTMGI

-449 KKQDILSLSI
+449 KKQDILSLNI

-464 GTEHSTQKIQLNVKS
+464 GTEHSTQKIQLIVKS

-494 SQGGQIQHSGSQSV
+494 SQGGQIQHGGSQSA

-544 LTITVLSNGQ
+544 LTITVLPNGQ
-554 VVGQVG
+554 VVDQVG

-572 ADGTEA
+572 ADGIEA

-589 VAQANVPVS
+589 VAQANVPVTFS
-598 FDIVSG
+598 IVSG
-604 DATLSARSATTNSSG
+604 TATLGANSARTDGNG

-624 LKSIKPGQVVVSAK
+624 LKSATPGQVVVSAK

-644 ALNANAVIFVDQ
+644 PLNASAVIFVDQ

-682 VKVMK
+682 VRVMK
-687 NNQPEANH
+687 EGAPVVDQK
-695 SVTFSTN
+695 VTFSKD
-702 FGDLGGNSNT
+702 FGTLN
-712 QIVKTDK
+712 KTEATTDQN
-719 DGRATVKLTS
+719 GYATVKLSSNTP
-729 GVAGNAIVSAKV
+729 GKAIVSAKV
-741 SEVNTEVKAPETK
+741 SGVGTEVKATTVE
-754 FFSVLSI
+754 FFAPLSI
-761 DNNVNI
+761 DGDKVTV
-767 IGTSANGA
+767 IGTGITGA
-775 LPNIWLRYGQF
+775 LPKNWLQYGQV
-786 KLTAKG
+786 KLQATG
-792 GDGKYQWRSQDPSV
+792 GNGKYTWKSSNTKI
-806 ASVDAL
+806 ASVDNS
-812 TGRVTLLKKGTTKI
+812 GVITLNEKGSATIT
-826 EVVSGDKQ
+826 VVSGDNQ
-834 TATYTINTPEKII
+834 SATYTINAPGSIVIAVDKNTRVTYFDAE
-847 TVETQNKVIYS
+847 NKCKTNSANLAQSKELLANIYS
-858 VAEATCSTNSGR
+858 T
-870 LPSSTSELKDV
+870 
-881 YNKWGAA
+881 WGAA
-888 NSYEGYKGKNT
+888 NKYPYYSGSKSL
-899 ITAWTQQTAADKQS
+899 TAWIKQS
-913 GWTSTFDIVTKNEIP
+913 SSEQSSGVSSTYDLVT
-928 NNGSNSK
+928 NNQVSNVG
-935 VNVYTA
+935 VNNK
-941 NAFAVCVR
+941 NAFSVCVK

>member
-1 MITHGC
+1 MITHGF
-7 YSRTRHKH
+7 YARTRHKH

-44 YFKLGSDSKL
+44 YFKLSSDSKL
-54 LTHNSYQN
+54 LTQN
-62 RLFYTLKT
+62 AAQDRLFYTLKT

-75 DLSKSQDI
+75 NISKSQGI
-83 NLSTIWS
+83 SLSVIWS

-105 APGQQII
+105 GPGQQII
-112 LPLKKLPFEYSA
+112 LPLKKLSVEYSA
-124 LPLLGSAP
+124 LPVLGSAP
-132 LVAAGGVAGH
+132 VVAAGGVAGH
-142 TNKLTKMSPDVTK
+142 TNKMTKMSPDATK
-155 SNMTDDKA
+155 SNTTDDKA

-189 DTALGIA
+189 DTALGMA
-196 GNQAS
+196 SSQAS

-234 FYDSEKMLAFGQ
+234 FYDSENMLAFGQ

-362 NADKLQS
+362 NSDKLQS

-379 YTPVPLVTMGV
+379 YTPIPLVTMGI

-449 KKQDILSLSI
+449 KKQDILSLNI

-464 GTEHSTQKIQLNVKS
+464 GTEHSTQKIQLIVKS

-494 SQGGQIQHSGSQSV
+494 SQGGQIQHGGSQSA

-544 LTITVLSNGQ
+544 LTITVLPNGQ
-554 VVGQVG
+554 VVDQVG

-572 ADGTEA
+572 ADGIEA

-589 VAQANVPVS
+589 VAQANVPVTFS
-598 FDIVSG
+598 IVSG
-604 DATLSARSATTNSSG
+604 TATLGANSARTDGNG

-624 LKSIKPGQVVVSAK
+624 LKSATPGQVVVSAK

-644 ALNANAVIFVDQ
+644 PLNASAVIFVDQ

-682 VKVMK
+682 VRVMK
-687 NNQPEANH
+687 EGAPVVDQK
-695 SVTFSTN
+695 VTFSKD
-702 FGDLGGNSNT
+702 FGTLN
-712 QIVKTDK
+712 KTEATTDQN
-719 DGRATVKLTS
+719 GYATVKLSSNTP
-729 GVAGNAIVSAKV
+729 GKAIVSAKV
-741 SEVNTEVKAPETK
+741 SGVGTEVKATTVE
-754 FFSVLSI
+754 FFAPLSI
-761 DNNVNI
+761 DGDKVTV
-767 IGTSANGA
+767 IGTGITGA
-775 LPNIWLRYGQF
+775 LPKNWLQYGQV
-786 KLTAKG
+786 KLQATG
-792 GDGKYQWRSQDPSV
+792 GNGKYTWKSSNTKI
-806 ASVDAL
+806 ASVDNS
-812 TGRVTLLKKGTTKI
+812 GVITLNEKGSATIT
-826 EVVSGDKQ
+826 VVSGDNQ
-834 TATYTINTPEKII
+834 SATYTINAPGSIVIAVDKNTRVTYFDAE
-847 TVETQNKVIYS
+847 NKCKTNSANLAQSKELLANIYS
-858 VAEATCSTNSGR
+858 T
-870 LPSSTSELKDV
+870 
-881 YNKWGAA
+881 WGAA
-888 NSYEGYKGKNT
+888 NKYPYYSGSKSL
-899 ITAWTQQTAADKQS
+899 TAWIKQS
-913 GWTSTFDIVTKNEIP
+913 SSEQPSGVSSTYDLVT
-928 NNGSNSK
+928 NNQLSNVG
-935 VNVYTA
+935 VNNK
-941 NAFAVCVR
+941 NAFSVCVK

>member
-1 MITHGC
+1 MITHGF
-7 YSRTRHKH
+7 YARTRHKH

-23 LSAGLG
+23 LTAGLG
-29 LFFYVNQNSFANGEN
+29 LFFYVNQNSFASGEN

-124 LPLLGSAP
+124 LPLLGSVP

-142 TNKLTKMSPDVTK
+142 TNKLTKISPDVTK

-163 LNYAAQQAASLGS
+163 FNYAAQQAASLGS

-263 QRFFLPENMLG
+263 QRFFLPANMLG
-274 YNVFIDQD
+274 YNIFIDQD

-362 NADKLQS
+362 NSDKLQS

-379 YTPVPLVTMGV
+379 YTPIPLVTMGI

-449 KKQDILSLSI
+449 KKQDILSLNI

-464 GTEHSTQKIQLNVKS
+464 GTERSTQKIQLIVKS
-479 KYGLDRIVWDDSALR
+479 KYGLDRVVWDDSSLR
-494 SQGGQIQHSGSQSV
+494 SQGGQIQHSGSQSA

-554 VVGQVG
+554 VVDQVG

-572 ADGTEA
+572 ADNADT
-578 ITYTATVKKNG
+578 ITYTAVVKKNG
-589 VAQANVPVS
+589 VTQANVPVS
-598 FDIVSG
+598 FNIVSG
-604 DATLSARSATTNSSG
+604 TATLSAKSANTNSSG
-619 KATVT
+619 KVTVT
-624 LKSIKPGQVVVSAK
+624 LKSDKPGQVVVSAK

-644 ALNANAVIFVDQ
+644 ALNAHAVIFVDQ
-656 TKASITEIKAD
+656 TQASITEINAD
-667 KTTAKADGSDAITYT
+667 KKTAKANGSDAITYT

-687 NNQPEANH
+687 DGKPLSAQD
-695 SVTFSTN
+695 VTFTATLGTLSKSTE
-702 FGDLGGNSNT
+702 
-712 QIVKTDK
+712 KTDANGYAK
-719 DGRATVKLTS
+719 VTLTS
-729 GVAGNAIVSAKV
+729 KTTGKSLVSARI
-741 SEVNTEVKAPETK
+741 SGSAIDVKAPEVE
-754 FFSVLSI
+754 FFTPLAI
-761 DNNVNI
+761 DDGNVEI
-767 IGTSANGA
+767 VGTGIKGT
-775 LPNIWLRYGQF
+775 LPTVWLQYGQV
-786 KLTAKG
+786 KLKASG
-792 GDGKYQWRSQDPSV
+792 GDGKYTWSSANTGI
-806 ASVDAL
+806 ASVDS
-812 TGRVTLLKKGTTKI
+812 TGQVTLRDKGSTTI
-826 EVVSGDKQ
+826 TVVSGDKQ
-834 TATYTINTPEKII
+834 TATYIIARPSSMIVSINERMTYNNAMSSC
-847 TVETQNKVIYS
+847 QS
-858 VAEATCSTNSGR
+858 LSGR
-870 LPSSTSELKDV
+870 LPSSQKELADV
-881 YNKWGAA
+881 FDTWGAA
-888 NSYEGYKGKNT
+888 NKYEHYETRNAMISWIKQTDQDMRQGVASTYDLVKKNPLT
-899 ITAWTQQTAADKQS
+899 NTV
-913 GWTSTFDIVTKNEIP
+913 DINKP
-928 NNGSNSK
+928 NA
-935 VNVYTA
+935 YAT
-941 NAFAVCVR
+941 CVK

>member
-1 MITHGC
+1 MITHGF
-7 YSRTRHKH
+7 YARTRHKH

-44 YFKLGSDSKL
+44 YFKLSSDSKL
-54 LTHNSYQN
+54 LTQN
-62 RLFYTLKT
+62 AAQDRLFYTLKT

-75 DLSKSQDI
+75 NISKSQGI
-83 NLSTIWS
+83 SLSVIWS

-105 APGQQII
+105 GPGQQII
-112 LPLKKLPFEYSA
+112 LPLKKLSVEYSA
-124 LPLLGSAP
+124 LPVLGSAP
-132 LVAAGGVAGH
+132 VVAAGGVAGH
-142 TNKLTKMSPDVTK
+142 TNKMTKMSPDVTK
-155 SNMTDDKA
+155 SNTTDDKA

-189 DTALGIA
+189 DTALGMA
-196 GNQAS
+196 SSQAS

-234 FYDSEKMLAFGQ
+234 FYDSENMLAFGQ

-362 NADKLQS
+362 NSDKLQS

-379 YTPVPLVTMGV
+379 YTPIPLVTMGI

-449 KKQDILSLSI
+449 KKQDILSLNI

-464 GTEHSTQKIQLNVKS
+464 GTEHSTQKIQLIVKS

-494 SQGGQIQHSGSQSV
+494 SQGGQIQHGGSQSA

-544 LTITVLSNGQ
+544 LTITVLPNGQ
-554 VVGQVG
+554 VVDQVG

-572 ADGTEA
+572 ADGIEA

-589 VAQANVPVS
+589 VAQANVPVTFS
-598 FDIVSG
+598 IVSG
-604 DATLSARSATTNSSG
+604 TATLGANSARTDGNG
-619 KATVT
+619 KVTVT
-624 LKSIKPGQVVVSAK
+624 LKSATPGQVVVSAK

-644 ALNANAVIFVDQ
+644 PLNASAVIFVDQ

-682 VKVMK
+682 VRVMK
-687 NNQPEANH
+687 EGAPVVDQK
-695 SVTFSTN
+695 VTFSKD
-702 FGDLGGNSNT
+702 FGTLN
-712 QIVKTDK
+712 KTEATTDQN
-719 DGRATVKLTS
+719 GYATVKLSSNTP
-729 GVAGNAIVSAKV
+729 GKAIVSAKV
-741 SEVNTEVKAPETK
+741 SGVGTEVKATTVE
-754 FFSVLSI
+754 FFAPLSI
-761 DNNVNI
+761 DGDKVTV
-767 IGTSANGA
+767 IGTGITGA
-775 LPNIWLRYGQF
+775 LPKNWLQYGQV
-786 KLTAKG
+786 KLQATG
-792 GDGKYQWRSQDPSV
+792 GNGKYTWKSSNTKI
-806 ASVDAL
+806 ASVDNS
-812 TGRVTLLKKGTTKI
+812 GVITLNEKGSATIT
-826 EVVSGDKQ
+826 VVSGDNQ
-834 TATYTINTPEKII
+834 SATYTINAPGSIVIAVDKNTRVTYFDAE
-847 TVETQNKVIYS
+847 NKCKTNSANLAQSKELLANIYS
-858 VAEATCSTNSGR
+858 T
-870 LPSSTSELKDV
+870 
-881 YNKWGAA
+881 WGAA
-888 NSYEGYKGKNT
+888 NKYPYYSGSKSL
-899 ITAWTQQTAADKQS
+899 TAWIKQS
-913 GWTSTFDIVTKNEIP
+913 SSEQSSGVSSTYDLVTKNQLINVGV
-928 NNGSNSK
+928 NNK
-935 VNVYTA
+935 
-941 NAFAVCVR
+941 NAFSVCVK

>member
-7 YSRTRHKH
+7 YTRTRHKH
-15 KLKKTFIM
+15 KLKKTFVM

-44 YFKLGSDSKL
+44 YFKLSSDSKL
-54 LTHNSYQN
+54 LTQNAAQN

-75 DLSKSQDI
+75 DLSKSQNI

-112 LPLKKLPFEYSA
+112 LPLKKLPVEYSA
-124 LPLLGSAP
+124 LPHLGSAP
-132 LVAAGGVAGH
+132 VVAAGVVAGH
-142 TNKLTKMSPDVTK
+142 TNKMAKMSPDMTK

-189 DTALGIA
+189 DAALGMA

-234 FYDSEKMLAFGQ
+234 FYDTEEMLAFGQ

-263 QRFFLPENMLG
+263 QRFFLSENMLG

-324 ERPANGFDIRFNGYL
+324 ERPVNGFDIRFNGYL

-464 GTEHSTQKIQLNVKS
+464 GTEHSTQKIQLSVKS

-494 SQGGQIQHSGSQSV
+494 SQGGQIQHSGSQSA

-589 VAQANVPVS
+589 VAQSNVPVTFS
-598 FDIVSG
+598 IVSG
-604 DATLSARSATTNSSG
+604 TATLGANSAKTDGNG

-624 LKSIKPGQVVVSAK
+624 LKSSKPGQVVVSAK

-644 ALNANAVIFVDQ
+644 ALNASAVIFVDQ

-667 KTTAKADGSDAITYT
+667 KTTAVANGKDAVTYT

-687 NNQPEANH
+687 GGNPVAGKE
-695 SVTFSTN
+695 VTFFKDFGTLDKTKVTTDQSGYASVKLSSSTP
-702 FGDLGGNSNT
+702 GKA
-712 QIVKTDK
+712 IV
-719 DGRATVKLTS
+719 RATVS
-729 GVAGNAIVSAKV
+729 DVD
-741 SEVNTEVKAPETK
+741 TEVKAAAVE
-754 FFSVLSI
+754 FFASLSI
-761 DNNVNI
+761 DGNKVTV
-767 IGTSANGA
+767 IGTGA
-775 LPNIWLRYGQF
+775 TGSLPKNWLQYGQA
-786 KLTAKG
+786 KLQATG
-792 GDGKYQWRSQDPSV
+792 GNGKYTWKSSDTKI
-806 ASVDAL
+806 ASVDSS
-812 TGRVTLLKKGTTKI
+812 GVITLNGKGSAIIT
-826 EVVSGDKQ
+826 VVSGDNQ
-834 TATYTINTPEKII
+834 SATYTIITPDNIVIAVDKINRMTYSEAESKCRANSANLAQSKNI
-847 TVETQNKVIYS
+847 LTDIYS
-858 VAEATCSTNSGR
+858 
-870 LPSSTSELKDV
+870 
-881 YNKWGAA
+881 KWGAA
-888 NSYEGYKGKNT
+888 NKYSYY
-899 ITAWTQQTAADKQS
+899 S
-913 GWTSTFDIVTKNEIP
+913 
-928 NNGSNSK
+928 GSNSLTAWIK
-935 VNVYTA
+935 QSTSDAASGVSNTYDLVTTNSLINVSA
-941 NAFAVCVR
+941 RDKNAFAVCVK

>member
-1 MITHGC
+1 MITHGF
-7 YSRTRHKH
+7 YARTRHKH

-44 YFKLGSDSKL
+44 YFKLSSDSKL
-54 LTHNSYQN
+54 LTQN
-62 RLFYTLKT
+62 AAQDRLFYTLKT

-75 DLSKSQDI
+75 NISKSQGI
-83 NLSTIWS
+83 SLSVIWS

-105 APGQQII
+105 GPGQQII
-112 LPLKKLPFEYSA
+112 LPLKKLSVEYSA
-124 LPLLGSAP
+124 LPVLGSAP
-132 LVAAGGVAGH
+132 VVAAGGVAGH
-142 TNKLTKMSPDVTK
+142 TNKMTKMSPDATK
-155 SNMTDDKA
+155 SNTTDDKA
-163 LNYAAQQAASLGS
+163 LNYAAQQAASFGS

-189 DTALGIA
+189 DTALGMA
-196 GNQAS
+196 SSQAS

-234 FYDSEKMLAFGQ
+234 FYDSENMLAFGQ

-362 NADKLQS
+362 NSDKLQS

-379 YTPVPLVTMGV
+379 YTPIPLVTMGI

-419 IEPQY
+419 IQPQY

-449 KKQDILSLSI
+449 KKQDILSLNI

-464 GTEHSTQKIQLNVKS
+464 GTEHSTQKIQLIVKS

-494 SQGGQIQHSGSQSV
+494 SQGGQIQHGGSQSA

-544 LTITVLSNGQ
+544 LTITVLPNGQ
-554 VVGQVG
+554 VVDQVG

-572 ADGTEA
+572 ADGIEA

-589 VAQANVPVS
+589 VAQANVPVTFS
-598 FDIVSG
+598 IVSG
-604 DATLSARSATTNSSG
+604 TATLGANSARTDGNG

-624 LKSIKPGQVVVSAK
+624 LKSATPGQVVVSAK

-644 ALNANAVIFVDQ
+644 PLNASAVIFVDQ

-682 VKVMK
+682 VRVMK
-687 NNQPEANH
+687 EGAPVVDQK
-695 SVTFSTN
+695 VTFSKD
-702 FGDLGGNSNT
+702 FGTLN
-712 QIVKTDK
+712 KTEATTDQN
-719 DGRATVKLTS
+719 GYATVKLSSNTP
-729 GVAGNAIVSAKV
+729 GKAIVSAKV
-741 SEVNTEVKAPETK
+741 SGVGTEVKATTVE
-754 FFSVLSI
+754 FFAPLSI
-761 DNNVNI
+761 DGDKVTV
-767 IGTSANGA
+767 IGTGITGA
-775 LPNIWLRYGQF
+775 LPKNWLQYGQV
-786 KLTAKG
+786 KLQATG
-792 GDGKYQWRSQDPSV
+792 GNGKYTWKSSNTKI
-806 ASVDAL
+806 ASVDNS
-812 TGRVTLLKKGTTKI
+812 GVITLNEKGSATIT
-826 EVVSGDKQ
+826 VVSGDNQ
-834 TATYTINTPEKII
+834 SATYTINAPGSIVIAVDKNTRVTYFDAE
-847 TVETQNKVIYS
+847 NKCKTNSANLAQSKELLANIYS
-858 VAEATCSTNSGR
+858 T
-870 LPSSTSELKDV
+870 
-881 YNKWGAA
+881 WGAA
-888 NSYEGYKGKNT
+888 NKYPYYSGSKSL
-899 ITAWTQQTAADKQS
+899 TAWIKQS
-913 GWTSTFDIVTKNEIP
+913 SSEQSSGVSSTYDLVT
-928 NNGSNSK
+928 NNQLINVG
-935 VNVYTA
+935 VNNK
-941 NAFAVCVR
+941 NAFSVCVK

>member
-1 MITHGC
+1 MITHGF
-7 YSRTRHKH
+7 YARTRHKH

-44 YFKLGSDSKL
+44 YFKLSSDSKL
-54 LTHNSYQN
+54 LTQN
-62 RLFYTLKT
+62 AAQDRLFYTLKT

-75 DLSKSQDI
+75 NISKSQGI
-83 NLSTIWS
+83 SLSVIWS

-105 APGQQII
+105 GPGQQII
-112 LPLKKLPFEYSA
+112 LPLKKLSVEYSA
-124 LPLLGSAP
+124 LPVLGSAP
-132 LVAAGGVAGH
+132 VVAAGGVAGH
-142 TNKLTKMSPDVTK
+142 TNKMTKMSPDATK
-155 SNMTDDKA
+155 SNTTDDKA

-189 DTALGIA
+189 DTALGMA
-196 GNQAS
+196 SSQAS

-234 FYDSEKMLAFGQ
+234 FYDSENMLAFGQ

-362 NADKLQS
+362 NSDKLQS

-379 YTPVPLVTMGV
+379 YTPIPLVTMGI

-449 KKQDILSLSI
+449 KKQDILSLNI

-464 GTEHSTQKIQLNVKS
+464 GTEHSTQKIQLIVKS

-494 SQGGQIQHSGSQSV
+494 SQGGQIQHGGSQSA

-544 LTITVLSNGQ
+544 LTITVLPNGQ
-554 VVGQVG
+554 VVDQVG

-572 ADGTEA
+572 ADGIEA

-589 VAQANVPVS
+589 VAQANVPVTFS
-598 FDIVSG
+598 IVSG
-604 DATLSARSATTNSSG
+604 TATLGANSARTDGNG

-624 LKSIKPGQVVVSAK
+624 LKSATPGQVVVSAK

-644 ALNANAVIFVDQ
+644 PLNASAVIFVDQ

-682 VKVMK
+682 VRVMK
-687 NNQPEANH
+687 EGAPVVDQK
-695 SVTFSTN
+695 VTFSKD
-702 FGDLGGNSNT
+702 FGTLN
-712 QIVKTDK
+712 KTEATTDQN
-719 DGRATVKLTS
+719 GYATVKLSSNTP
-729 GVAGNAIVSAKV
+729 GKAIVSAKV
-741 SEVNTEVKAPETK
+741 SGVGTEVKATTVE
-754 FFSVLSI
+754 FFAPLSI
-761 DNNVNI
+761 DGDKVTV
-767 IGTSANGA
+767 IGTGITGA
-775 LPNIWLRYGQF
+775 LPKNWLQYGQV
-786 KLTAKG
+786 KLQATG
-792 GDGKYQWRSQDPSV
+792 GNGKYTWKSSNTKI
-806 ASVDAL
+806 ASVDNS
-812 TGRVTLLKKGTTKI
+812 GVITLNEKGSATIT
-826 EVVSGDKQ
+826 VVSGDNQ
-834 TATYTINTPEKII
+834 SATYTINAPGSIVIAVDKNTRVTYSDAE
-847 TVETQNKVIYS
+847 NKCKTNSANLAQSKELLANIYS
-858 VAEATCSTNSGR
+858 T
-870 LPSSTSELKDV
+870 
-881 YNKWGAA
+881 WGAA
-888 NSYEGYKGKNT
+888 NKYPYYSGSKSL
-899 ITAWTQQTAADKQS
+899 TAWIKQS
-913 GWTSTFDIVTKNEIP
+913 SSEQSSGVSSTYDLVLKNP
-928 NNGSNSK
+928 MSNVK
-935 VNVYTA
+935 VNYK
-941 NAFAVCVR
+941 NAYPVCVK

>member
-1 MITHGC
+1 MITHGF
-7 YSRTRHKH
+7 YTRTRHKH

-44 YFKLGSDSKL
+44 YFKLSSDSKL
-54 LTHNSYQN
+54 LTQN
-62 RLFYTLKT
+62 AAQDRLFYTLKT

-75 DLSKSQDI
+75 NISKSQGI
-83 NLSTIWS
+83 SLSVIWS

-105 APGQQII
+105 GPGQQII
-112 LPLKKLPFEYSA
+112 LPLKKLSVEYSA
-124 LPLLGSAP
+124 LPVLGSAP
-132 LVAAGGVAGH
+132 VVAAGGVAGH
-142 TNKLTKMSPDVTK
+142 TNKMTKMSPDATK
-155 SNMTDDKA
+155 SNTTDDKA

-189 DTALGIA
+189 DTALGMA
-196 GNQAS
+196 SSQAS

-234 FYDSEKMLAFGQ
+234 FYDSENMLAFGQ
-246 VGARYIDSRFTA
+246 VGGRYIDSRFTA

-362 NADKLQS
+362 NSDKLQS

-379 YTPVPLVTMGV
+379 YTPIPLVTMGI

-449 KKQDILSLSI
+449 KKQDILSLNI

-464 GTEHSTQKIQLNVKS
+464 GTEHSTQKIQLIVKS

-494 SQGGQIQHSGSQSV
+494 SQGGQIQHSGSQSA

-544 LTITVLSNGQ
+544 LTITVLPNGQ
-554 VVGQVG
+554 VVDQVG

-572 ADGTEA
+572 ADNVDT

-589 VAQANVPVS
+589 VAQANAPVTFS
-598 FDIVSG
+598 IVSG
-604 DATLSARSATTNSSG
+604 TATLGANSAKTDGNG

-624 LKSIKPGQVVVSAK
+624 LKSGTPGQVVVSAK

-644 ALNANAVIFVDQ
+644 PLNASAVIFVDQ

-667 KTTAKADGSDAITYT
+667 KTTAKANGSDAITYI

-702 FGDLGGNSNT
+702 FGNLGGNSNT

-729 GVAGNAIVSAKV
+729 GVAGNAVVSAKV
-741 SEVNTEVKAPETK
+741 SEVNTEVKAPEVK

-761 DNNVNI
+761 DSNVSI

-812 TGRVTLLKKGTTKI
+812 TGRVTLLKKGTTTI
-826 EVVSGDKQ
+826 EVVSGDNQ
-834 TATYTINTPEKII
+834 TAMYTINTPTKFIS
-847 TVETQNKVIYS
+847 VETQNKVVYS
-858 VAEATCSTNSGR
+858 DAEATCRMNNAR

-888 NSYEGYKGKNT
+888 NSYEGYKGKKT
-899 ITAWTQQTAADKQS
+899 ITAWTQQTEDDKQK

-928 NNGSNSK
+928 SNGSNSK
-935 VNVYTA
+935 VHVNKA

>member
-1 MITHGC
+1 MITHGF
-7 YSRTRHKH
+7 YARTRHKH

-44 YFKLGSDSKL
+44 YFKLSSDSKL
-54 LTHNSYQN
+54 LTQN
-62 RLFYTLKT
+62 AAQDRLFYTLKT

-75 DLSKSQDI
+75 NISKSQGI
-83 NLSTIWS
+83 SLSVIWS

-105 APGQQII
+105 GPGQQII
-112 LPLKKLPFEYSA
+112 LPLKKLSVEYSA
-124 LPLLGSAP
+124 LPVLGSAP
-132 LVAAGGVAGH
+132 VVAAGGVAGH
-142 TNKLTKMSPDVTK
+142 TNKMTKMSPDATK
-155 SNMTDDKA
+155 SNTTDDKA

-189 DTALGIA
+189 DTALGMA
-196 GNQAS
+196 SSQAS

-234 FYDSEKMLAFGQ
+234 FYDSENMLAFGQ

-362 NADKLQS
+362 NSDKLQS

-379 YTPVPLVTMGV
+379 YTPIPLVTMGI

-449 KKQDILSLSI
+449 KKQDILSLNI

-464 GTEHSTQKIQLNVKS
+464 GTEHSTQKIQLIVKS

-494 SQGGQIQHSGSQSV
+494 SQGGQIQHGGSQSA

-544 LTITVLSNGQ
+544 LTITVLPNGQ
-554 VVGQVG
+554 VVDQVG

-572 ADGTEA
+572 ADGIEA

-589 VAQANVPVS
+589 VAQANVPVTFS
-598 FDIVSG
+598 IVSG
-604 DATLSARSATTNSSG
+604 TATLGANSARTDGNG

-624 LKSIKPGQVVVSAK
+624 LKSATPGQVVVSAK

-644 ALNANAVIFVDQ
+644 PLNASAVIFVDQ

-682 VKVMK
+682 VRVMK
-687 NNQPEANH
+687 EGAPVVDQK
-695 SVTFSTN
+695 VTFSKD
-702 FGDLGGNSNT
+702 FGTLN
-712 QIVKTDK
+712 KTEATTDQN
-719 DGRATVKLTS
+719 GYATVKLSSNTP
-729 GVAGNAIVSAKV
+729 GKAIVSAKV
-741 SEVNTEVKAPETK
+741 SGVGTEVKATTVE
-754 FFSVLSI
+754 FFAPLSI
-761 DNNVNI
+761 DGDKVTV
-767 IGTSANGA
+767 IGTGITGA
-775 LPNIWLRYGQF
+775 LPKNWLQYGQV
-786 KLTAKG
+786 KLQATG
-792 GDGKYQWRSQDPSV
+792 GNGKYTWKSSNTKI
-806 ASVDAL
+806 ASVDNS
-812 TGRVTLLKKGTTKI
+812 GVITLNEKGSATIT
-826 EVVSGDKQ
+826 VVSGDNQ
-834 TATYTINTPEKII
+834 SATYTINAPGSIVIAVDKNTRVTYFDAE
-847 TVETQNKVIYS
+847 NKCKTNSANLAQSKELLANIYS
-858 VAEATCSTNSGR
+858 T
-870 LPSSTSELKDV
+870 
-881 YNKWGAA
+881 WGAA
-888 NSYEGYKGKNT
+888 NKYPYYSGSKSL
-899 ITAWTQQTAADKQS
+899 TAWIKQS
-913 GWTSTFDIVTKNEIP
+913 SSEQSSGVSSTYDLVT
-928 NNGSNSK
+928 NNQVSNVV
-935 VNVYTA
+935 VNNK
-941 NAFAVCVR
+941 NAFSVCVK

>member
-1 MITHGC
+1 MITHGF
-7 YSRTRHKH
+7 YARTRHKH

-44 YFKLGSDSKL
+44 YFKLSSDSKL
-54 LTHNSYQN
+54 LTQN
-62 RLFYTLKT
+62 AAQDRLFYTLKT

-75 DLSKSQDI
+75 NISKSQGI
-83 NLSTIWS
+83 SLSVIWS

-105 APGQQII
+105 GPGQQII
-112 LPLKKLPFEYSA
+112 LPLKKLSVEYSA
-124 LPLLGSAP
+124 LPVLGSAP
-132 LVAAGGVAGH
+132 VVAAGGVAGH
-142 TNKLTKMSPDVTK
+142 TNKMTKMSPDATK
-155 SNMTDDKA
+155 SNTTDDKA

-189 DTALGIA
+189 DTALGMA
-196 GNQAS
+196 SSQAS

-234 FYDSEKMLAFGQ
+234 FYDSENMLAFGQ

-362 NADKLQS
+362 NSDKLQS

-379 YTPVPLVTMGV
+379 YTPIPLVTMGI

-449 KKQDILSLSI
+449 KKQDILSLNI

-464 GTEHSTQKIQLNVKS
+464 GTEHSTQKIQLIVKS

-494 SQGGQIQHSGSQSV
+494 SQGGQIQHGGSQSA

-544 LTITVLSNGQ
+544 LTITVLPNGQ
-554 VVGQVG
+554 VVDQVG

-572 ADGTEA
+572 ADGIEA

-589 VAQANVPVS
+589 VAQANVPVTFS
-598 FDIVSG
+598 IVSG
-604 DATLSARSATTNSSG
+604 TATLGANSARTDGNG

-624 LKSIKPGQVVVSAK
+624 LKSATPGQVVVSAK

-644 ALNANAVIFVDQ
+644 PLNASAVIFVDQ

-682 VKVMK
+682 VRVMK
-687 NNQPEANH
+687 EGAPVVDQK
-695 SVTFSTN
+695 VTFSKD
-702 FGDLGGNSNT
+702 FGTLN
-712 QIVKTDK
+712 KTEATTDQN
-719 DGRATVKLTS
+719 GYATVKLSSNTP
-729 GVAGNAIVSAKV
+729 GKAIVSAKV
-741 SEVNTEVKAPETK
+741 SGVGTEVKATTVE
-754 FFSVLSI
+754 FFAPLSI
-761 DNNVNI
+761 DGDKVTV
-767 IGTSANGA
+767 IGTGITGA
-775 LPNIWLRYGQF
+775 LPKNWLQYGQV
-786 KLTAKG
+786 KLQATG
-792 GDGKYQWRSQDPSV
+792 GNGKYTWKSSNTKI
-806 ASVDAL
+806 ASVDNS
-812 TGRVTLLKKGTTKI
+812 GVITLNEKGSATIT
-826 EVVSGDKQ
+826 VVSGDNQ
-834 TATYTINTPEKII
+834 SATYTINAPRSIVIAVDKNTRVTYFYAE
-847 TVETQNKVIYS
+847 NKCKTNSANLAQSKELLANIYS
-858 VAEATCSTNSGR
+858 T
-870 LPSSTSELKDV
+870 
-881 YNKWGAA
+881 WGAA
-888 NSYEGYKGKNT
+888 NKYPYYSGSKSL
-899 ITAWTQQTAADKQS
+899 TAWIKQS
-913 GWTSTFDIVTKNEIP
+913 SSEQSSGVSSTYDLVTMNPLINVGVNKN
-928 NNGSNSK
+928 
-935 VNVYTA
+935 
-941 NAFAVCVR
+941 NAFSVCVK

>member
-1 MITHGC
+1 MITHGF
-7 YSRTRHKH
+7 YARTRHKH

-44 YFKLGSDSKL
+44 YFKLSSDSKL
-54 LTHNSYQN
+54 LTQN
-62 RLFYTLKT
+62 AAQDRLFYTLKT

-75 DLSKSQDI
+75 NISKSQGI
-83 NLSTIWS
+83 SLSVIWS

-105 APGQQII
+105 GPGQQII
-112 LPLKKLPFEYSA
+112 LPLKKLSVEYSA
-124 LPLLGSAP
+124 LPVLGSAP
-132 LVAAGGVAGH
+132 VVAAGGVAGH
-142 TNKLTKMSPDVTK
+142 TNKMTKMSPDATK
-155 SNMTDDKA
+155 SNTTDDKA

-189 DTALGIA
+189 DTALGMA
-196 GNQAS
+196 SSQAS

-234 FYDSEKMLAFGQ
+234 FYDSENMLAFGQ

-362 NADKLQS
+362 NSDKLQS

-379 YTPVPLVTMGV
+379 YTPIPLVTMGI

-449 KKQDILSLSI
+449 KKQDILSLNI

-464 GTEHSTQKIQLNVKS
+464 GTEHSTQKIQLIVKS

-494 SQGGQIQHSGSQSV
+494 SQGGQIQHGGSQSA

-544 LTITVLSNGQ
+544 LTITVLPNGQ
-554 VVGQVG
+554 VVDQVG

-572 ADGTEA
+572 ADGIEA

-589 VAQANVPVS
+589 VAQANVPVTFS
-598 FDIVSG
+598 IVSG
-604 DATLSARSATTNSSG
+604 TATLGANSARTDGNG

-624 LKSIKPGQVVVSAK
+624 LKSATPGQVVVSAK

-644 ALNANAVIFVDQ
+644 PLNASAVIFVDQ

-682 VKVMK
+682 VRVMK
-687 NNQPEANH
+687 EGAPVVDQK
-695 SVTFSTN
+695 VTFSKD
-702 FGDLGGNSNT
+702 FGTLN
-712 QIVKTDK
+712 KTEATTDQN
-719 DGRATVKLTS
+719 GYATVKLSSNTP
-729 GVAGNAIVSAKV
+729 GKAIVSAKV
-741 SEVNTEVKAPETK
+741 SGVGTEVKATTVE
-754 FFSVLSI
+754 FFAPLSI
-761 DNNVNI
+761 DGDKVTV
-767 IGTSANGA
+767 IGTGITGA
-775 LPNIWLRYGQF
+775 LPKNWLQYGQV
-786 KLTAKG
+786 KLQATG
-792 GDGKYQWRSQDPSV
+792 GNGKYTWKSSNTKI
-806 ASVDAL
+806 ASVDNS
-812 TGRVTLLKKGTTKI
+812 GVITLNEKGSATIT
-826 EVVSGDKQ
+826 VVSGDNQ
-834 TATYTINTPEKII
+834 SATYTINAPGSIVIAVDKNTRVTYFDAE
-847 TVETQNKVIYS
+847 NKCKTNSANLAQSKELLANIYS
-858 VAEATCSTNSGR
+858 T
-870 LPSSTSELKDV
+870 
-881 YNKWGAA
+881 WGAA
-888 NSYEGYKGKNT
+888 NKYPYYSGSKSL
-899 ITAWTQQTAADKQS
+899 TAWIKQS
-913 GWTSTFDIVTKNEIP
+913 SSEKPSGVSSTYDLVS
-928 NNGSNSK
+928 NNPMINVK
-935 VNVYTA
+935 VNDK
-941 NAFAVCVR
+941 NAFPVCVK

>member
-1 MITHGC
+1 ITHGF
-7 YSRTRHKH
+7 YARTRHKH

-44 YFKLGSDSKL
+44 YFKLSSDSKL
-54 LTHNSYQN
+54 LTQN
-62 RLFYTLKT
+62 AAQDRLFYTLKT

-75 DLSKSQDI
+75 NISKSQGI
-83 NLSTIWS
+83 SLSVIWS

-105 APGQQII
+105 GPGQQII
-112 LPLKKLPFEYSA
+112 LPLKKLSVEYSA
-124 LPLLGSAP
+124 LPVLGSAP
-132 LVAAGGVAGH
+132 VVAAGGVAGH
-142 TNKLTKMSPDVTK
+142 TNKMTKMSPDATK
-155 SNMTDDKA
+155 SNTTDDKA

-189 DTALGIA
+189 DTALGMA
-196 GNQAS
+196 SSQAS

-234 FYDSEKMLAFGQ
+234 FYDSENMLAFGQ

-362 NADKLQS
+362 NSDKLQS

-379 YTPVPLVTMGV
+379 YTPIPLVTMGI

-449 KKQDILSLSI
+449 KKQDILSLNI

-464 GTEHSTQKIQLNVKS
+464 GTEHSTQKIQLIVKS

-494 SQGGQIQHSGSQSV
+494 SQGGQIQHGGSQSA

-544 LTITVLSNGQ
+544 LTITVLPNGQ
-554 VVGQVG
+554 VVDQVG

-572 ADGTEA
+572 ADGIEA

-589 VAQANVPVS
+589 VAQANVPVTFS
-598 FDIVSG
+598 IVSG
-604 DATLSARSATTNSSG
+604 TATLGANSARTDGNG

-624 LKSIKPGQVVVSAK
+624 LKSATPGQVVVSAK

-644 ALNANAVIFVDQ
+644 PLNASAVIFVDQ

-682 VKVMK
+682 VRVMK
-687 NNQPEANH
+687 EGAPVVDQK
-695 SVTFSTN
+695 VTFSKD
-702 FGDLGGNSNT
+702 FGTLN
-712 QIVKTDK
+712 KTEATTDQN
-719 DGRATVKLTS
+719 GYATVKLSSNTP
-729 GVAGNAIVSAKV
+729 GKAIVSAKV
-741 SEVNTEVKAPETK
+741 SGVGTEVKATTVE
-754 FFSVLSI
+754 FFAPLSI
-761 DNNVNI
+761 DGDKVTV
-767 IGTSANGA
+767 IGTGITGA
-775 LPNIWLRYGQF
+775 LPKNWLQYGQV
-786 KLTAKG
+786 KLQATG
-792 GDGKYQWRSQDPSV
+792 GNGKYTWKSSNTKI
-806 ASVDAL
+806 ASVDNS
-812 TGRVTLLKKGTTKI
+812 GVITLNEKGSATIT
-826 EVVSGDKQ
+826 VVSGDNQ
-834 TATYTINTPEKII
+834 SATYTINAPGSIVIAVDKNTRVTYFDAE
-847 TVETQNKVIYS
+847 NKCKTNSANLAQSKELLANIYS
-858 VAEATCSTNSGR
+858 T
-870 LPSSTSELKDV
+870 
-881 YNKWGAA
+881 WGAA
-888 NSYEGYKGKNT
+888 NKYPYYSGSESL
-899 ITAWTQQTAADKQS
+899 TAWIKQS
-913 GWTSTFDIVTKNEIP
+913 SSEQSSGVSSTYDLVTKNQLSNVGV
-928 NNGSNSK
+928 NNK
-935 VNVYTA
+935 
-941 NAFAVCVR
+941 NAFSVCVK

>member
-1 MITHGC
+1 MITHGF
-7 YSRTRHKH
+7 YARTRHKH

-44 YFKLGSDSKL
+44 YFKLSSDSKL
-54 LTHNSYQN
+54 LTQN
-62 RLFYTLKT
+62 AAQDRLFYTLKT

-75 DLSKSQDI
+75 NISKSQGI
-83 NLSTIWS
+83 SLSVIWS

-105 APGQQII
+105 GPGQQII
-112 LPLKKLPFEYSA
+112 LPLKKLSVEYSA
-124 LPLLGSAP
+124 LPVLGSAP
-132 LVAAGGVAGH
+132 VVAAGGVAGH
-142 TNKLTKMSPDVTK
+142 TNKMTKMSPDATK
-155 SNMTDDKA
+155 SNTTDDKA

-189 DTALGIA
+189 DTALGMA
-196 GNQAS
+196 SSQAS

-234 FYDSEKMLAFGQ
+234 FYDSENMLAFGQ

-362 NADKLQS
+362 NSDKLQS

-379 YTPVPLVTMGV
+379 YTPIPLVTMGI

-449 KKQDILSLSI
+449 KKQDILSLNI

-464 GTEHSTQKIQLNVKS
+464 GTEHSTQKIQLIVKS
-479 KYGLDRIVWDDSALR
+479 KYGLDRIVWDDSPLR
-494 SQGGQIQHSGSQSV
+494 SQGGQIQHGGSQSA

-544 LTITVLSNGQ
+544 LTITVLPNGQ
-554 VVGQVG
+554 VVDQVG

-572 ADGTEA
+572 ADGIEA

-589 VAQANVPVS
+589 VAQANVPVTFS
-598 FDIVSG
+598 IVSG
-604 DATLSARSATTNSSG
+604 TATLGANSARTDGNG

-624 LKSIKPGQVVVSAK
+624 LKSATPGQVVVSAK

-644 ALNANAVIFVDQ
+644 PLNASAVIFVDQ

-682 VKVMK
+682 VRVMK
-687 NNQPEANH
+687 EGAPVVDQK
-695 SVTFSTN
+695 VTFSKD
-702 FGDLGGNSNT
+702 FGTLN
-712 QIVKTDK
+712 KTEATTDQN
-719 DGRATVKLTS
+719 GYATVKLSSNTP
-729 GVAGNAIVSAKV
+729 GKAIVSAKV
-741 SEVNTEVKAPETK
+741 SGVGTEVKATTVE
-754 FFSVLSI
+754 FFAPLSI
-761 DNNVNI
+761 DGDKVTV
-767 IGTSANGA
+767 IGTGITGA
-775 LPNIWLRYGQF
+775 LPKNWLQYGQV
-786 KLTAKG
+786 KLQATG
-792 GDGKYQWRSQDPSV
+792 GNGKYTWKSSNTKI
-806 ASVDAL
+806 ASVDNS
-812 TGRVTLLKKGTTKI
+812 GVITLNEKGSATIT
-826 EVVSGDKQ
+826 VVSGDNQ
-834 TATYTINTPEKII
+834 SATYTINAPGSIVIAVDKNTRVTYFDAE
-847 TVETQNKVIYS
+847 NKCKTNSANLAQSKELLANIYS
-858 VAEATCSTNSGR
+858 T
-870 LPSSTSELKDV
+870 
-881 YNKWGAA
+881 WGAA
-888 NSYEGYKGKNT
+888 NKYPYYSGSKSL
-899 ITAWTQQTAADKQS
+899 TAWIKQS
-913 GWTSTFDIVTKNEIP
+913 SSEQSSGVSSTYDLVTKNQLSNVGV
-928 NNGSNSK
+928 NNK
-935 VNVYTA
+935 
-941 NAFAVCVR
+941 NAFSVCVK

>member
-1 MITHGC
+1 MITHGF
-7 YSRTRHKH
+7 YARTRHKH
-15 KLKKTFIM
+15 KLKKIFIM

-44 YFKLGSDSKL
+44 YFKLSSGSKL
-54 LTHNSYQN
+54 LTQN
-62 RLFYTLKT
+62 AAQDRLFYTLKT

-75 DLSKSQDI
+75 NISKSQGI
-83 NLSTIWS
+83 SLSVIWS

-105 APGQQII
+105 GPGQQII
-112 LPLKKLPFEYSA
+112 LPLKKLSVEYSA
-124 LPLLGSAP
+124 LPVLGSAP
-132 LVAAGGVAGH
+132 VVAAGGVAGH
-142 TNKLTKMSPDVTK
+142 TNKMTKMSPDATK
-155 SNMTDDKA
+155 SNTTDDKA

-189 DTALGIA
+189 DTALGMA
-196 GNQAS
+196 SSQAS

-234 FYDSEKMLAFGQ
+234 FYDSENMLAFGQ

-362 NADKLQS
+362 NSDKLQS

-379 YTPVPLVTMGV
+379 YTPIPLVTMGL

-449 KKQDILSLSI
+449 KKQDILSLNI

-464 GTEHSTQKIQLNVKS
+464 GTEHSTQKIQLIVKS

-494 SQGGQIQHSGSQSV
+494 SQGGQIQHGGSQSA

-544 LTITVLSNGQ
+544 LTITVLPNGQ
-554 VVGQVG
+554 VVDQVG

-572 ADGTEA
+572 ADGIEA

-589 VAQANVPVS
+589 VAQANVPVTFS
-598 FDIVSG
+598 IVSG
-604 DATLSARSATTNSSG
+604 TATLGANSARTDGNG

-624 LKSIKPGQVVVSAK
+624 LKSATPGQVVVSAK

-644 ALNANAVIFVDQ
+644 PLNASAVIFVDQ

-682 VKVMK
+682 VRVMK
-687 NNQPEANH
+687 EGAPVVDQK
-695 SVTFSTN
+695 VTFSKD
-702 FGDLGGNSNT
+702 FGTLN
-712 QIVKTDK
+712 KTEATTDQN
-719 DGRATVKLTS
+719 GYATVKLSSNTP
-729 GVAGNAIVSAKV
+729 GKAIVSAKV
-741 SEVNTEVKAPETK
+741 SGVGTEVKATTVE
-754 FFSVLSI
+754 FFAPLSI
-761 DNNVNI
+761 DGDKVTV
-767 IGTSANGA
+767 IGTGITGA
-775 LPNIWLRYGQF
+775 LPKNWLQYGQV
-786 KLTAKG
+786 KLQATG
-792 GDGKYQWRSQDPSV
+792 GNGKYTWKSSNTKI
-806 ASVDAL
+806 ASVDNS
-812 TGRVTLLKKGTTKI
+812 GVITLNEKGSATIT
-826 EVVSGDKQ
+826 VVSGDNQ
-834 TATYTINTPEKII
+834 SATYTINAPGSIVIAVDKNTRVTYFDAE
-847 TVETQNKVIYS
+847 NKCKTNSANLAQSKELLANIYS
-858 VAEATCSTNSGR
+858 T
-870 LPSSTSELKDV
+870 
-881 YNKWGAA
+881 WGAA
-888 NSYEGYKGKNT
+888 NKYPYYSGSKSL
-899 ITAWTQQTAADKQS
+899 TAWIKQS
-913 GWTSTFDIVTKNEIP
+913 SSEQSSGVSSTYDLVTKNQLSNVGV
-928 NNGSNSK
+928 NNK
-935 VNVYTA
+935 
-941 NAFAVCVR
+941 NAFSVCVK

>member
-1 MITHGC
+1 MITHGF
-7 YSRTRHKH
+7 YARTRHKH

-44 YFKLGSDSKL
+44 YFKLSSDSKL
-54 LTHNSYQN
+54 LTQN
-62 RLFYTLKT
+62 AAQDRLFYTLKT

-75 DLSKSQDI
+75 NISKSQGI
-83 NLSTIWS
+83 SLSVIWS

-105 APGQQII
+105 GPGQQII
-112 LPLKKLPFEYSA
+112 LPLKKLSVEYSA
-124 LPLLGSAP
+124 LPVLGSAP
-132 LVAAGGVAGH
+132 VVAAGGVAGH
-142 TNKLTKMSPDVTK
+142 TNKMTKMSPDATK
-155 SNMTDDKA
+155 SNTTDDKA

-189 DTALGIA
+189 DTALGMA
-196 GNQAS
+196 SSQAS

-234 FYDSEKMLAFGQ
+234 FYDSENMLAFGQ

-362 NADKLQS
+362 NSDKLQS

-379 YTPVPLVTMGV
+379 YTPIPLVTMGI

-449 KKQDILSLSI
+449 KKQDILSLNI

-464 GTEHSTQKIQLNVKS
+464 GTEHSTQKIQLIVKS

-494 SQGGQIQHSGSQSV
+494 SQGGQIQHGGSQSA

-544 LTITVLSNGQ
+544 LTITVLPNGQ
-554 VVGQVG
+554 VVDQVG

-572 ADGTEA
+572 ADGIEA

-589 VAQANVPVS
+589 VAQANVPVTFS
-598 FDIVSG
+598 IVSG
-604 DATLSARSATTNSSG
+604 TATLGANSARTDGNG

-624 LKSIKPGQVVVSAK
+624 LKSATPGQVVVSAK

-644 ALNANAVIFVDQ
+644 PLNASAVIFVDQ

-682 VKVMK
+682 VRVMK
-687 NNQPEANH
+687 EGAPVVDQK
-695 SVTFSTN
+695 VTFSKD
-702 FGDLGGNSNT
+702 FGTLN
-712 QIVKTDK
+712 KTEATTDQN
-719 DGRATVKLTS
+719 GYATVKLSSNTP
-729 GVAGNAIVSAKV
+729 GKAIVSAKV
-741 SEVNTEVKAPETK
+741 SGVGTEVKATTVE
-754 FFSVLSI
+754 FFAPLSI
-761 DNNVNI
+761 DGDKVTV
-767 IGTSANGA
+767 IGTGITGA
-775 LPNIWLRYGQF
+775 LPKNWLQYGQV
-786 KLTAKG
+786 KLQATG
-792 GDGKYQWRSQDPSV
+792 GNGKYTWKSSNTKI
-806 ASVDAL
+806 ASVDNS
-812 TGRVTLLKKGTTKI
+812 GVITLNEKGSATIT
-826 EVVSGDKQ
+826 VVSGDKQ
-834 TATYTINTPEKII
+834 SATYTINAPGSIVIAVDKNTRVTYFDAE
-847 TVETQNKVIYS
+847 NKCKTNSANLAQSKELLANIYS
-858 VAEATCSTNSGR
+858 T
-870 LPSSTSELKDV
+870 
-881 YNKWGAA
+881 WGAA
-888 NSYEGYKGKNT
+888 NKYPYYSGSKSL
-899 ITAWTQQTAADKQS
+899 TAWIKQS
-913 GWTSTFDIVTKNEIP
+913 SSEQSSGVSSTYDLVTKNQLINVGV
-928 NNGSNSK
+928 NNK
-935 VNVYTA
+935 
-941 NAFAVCVR
+941 NAFSVCVK

>member
-1 MITHGC
+1 MITHGF
-7 YSRTRHKH
+7 YARTRHKH

-44 YFKLGSDSKL
+44 YFKLSSDSKL
-54 LTHNSYQN
+54 LTQN
-62 RLFYTLKT
+62 AAQDRLFYTLKT

-75 DLSKSQDI
+75 NISKSQGI
-83 NLSTIWS
+83 SLSVIWS

-105 APGQQII
+105 GPGQQII
-112 LPLKKLPFEYSA
+112 LPLKKLSVEYSA
-124 LPLLGSAP
+124 LPVLGSAP
-132 LVAAGGVAGH
+132 VVAAGGVAGH
-142 TNKLTKMSPDVTK
+142 TNKMTKMSPDATK
-155 SNMTDDKA
+155 SNTTDDKA

-189 DTALGIA
+189 DTALGMA
-196 GNQAS
+196 SSQAS

-234 FYDSEKMLAFGQ
+234 FYDSENMLAFGQ

-362 NADKLQS
+362 NSDKLQS

-379 YTPVPLVTMGV
+379 YTPIPLVTMGI

-449 KKQDILSLSI
+449 KKQDILSLNI

-464 GTEHSTQKIQLNVKS
+464 GTEHSTQKIQLIVKS

-494 SQGGQIQHSGSQSV
+494 SQGGQIQHGGSQSA

-544 LTITVLSNGQ
+544 LTITVLPNGQ
-554 VVGQVG
+554 VVDQVG

-572 ADGTEA
+572 ADGIEA

-589 VAQANVPVS
+589 VAQANVPVTFS
-598 FDIVSG
+598 IVSG
-604 DATLSARSATTNSSG
+604 TATLGANSARTDGNG

-624 LKSIKPGQVVVSAK
+624 LKSATPGQVVVSAK

-644 ALNANAVIFVDQ
+644 PLNASAVIFVDQ

-682 VKVMK
+682 VRVMK
-687 NNQPEANH
+687 EGAPVVDQK
-695 SVTFSTN
+695 VTFSKD
-702 FGDLGGNSNT
+702 FGTLN
-712 QIVKTDK
+712 KTEATTDQN
-719 DGRATVKLTS
+719 GYATVKLSSNTP
-729 GVAGNAIVSAKV
+729 GKAIVSAKV
-741 SEVNTEVKAPETK
+741 SGVGTEVKATTVE
-754 FFSVLSI
+754 FFAPLSI
-761 DNNVNI
+761 DGDKVTV
-767 IGTSANGA
+767 IGTGLMGA
-775 LPNIWLRYGQF
+775 LPKNWLQYGQV
-786 KLTAKG
+786 KLQATG
-792 GDGKYQWRSQDPSV
+792 GNGKYTWKSSNTKI
-806 ASVDAL
+806 ASVDNS
-812 TGRVTLLKKGTTKI
+812 GVITLNEKGSATIT
-826 EVVSGDKQ
+826 VVSGDNQ
-834 TATYTINTPEKII
+834 SATYTINAPGSIVIAVDKNTRVTYFDAE
-847 TVETQNKVIYS
+847 NKCKTNSANLAQSKELLANIYS
-858 VAEATCSTNSGR
+858 T
-870 LPSSTSELKDV
+870 
-881 YNKWGAA
+881 WGAA
-888 NSYEGYKGKNT
+888 NKYPYYSGSKSL
-899 ITAWTQQTAADKQS
+899 TAWIKQS
-913 GWTSTFDIVTKNEIP
+913 SSEESSGVSSTYDLVF
-928 NNGSNSK
+928 NNPMNN
-935 VNVYTA
+935 VNVNDK
-941 NAFAVCVR
+941 NAFPVCVK

>member
-1 MITHGC
+1 
-7 YSRTRHKH
+7 
-15 KLKKTFIM
+15 
-23 LSAGLG
+23 
-29 LFFYVNQNSFANGEN
+29 VNQNSFANGEN

-142 TNKLTKMSPDVTK
+142 TNKMTKMSPDVAK

-362 NADKLQS
+362 NSDKLQS

-379 YTPVPLVTMGV
+379 YTPIPLVTMGI

-449 KKQDILSLSI
+449 KKQDILSLNI

-464 GTEHSTQKIQLNVKS
+464 GTERSTQKIQLIVKS
-479 KYGLDRIVWDDSALR
+479 KYGLDRIVWDDSSLR
-494 SQGGQIQHSGSQSV
+494 SQGGQIQHSGSQSA

-515 PAYVQGGSNI
+515 PAYVQGGSNV

-554 VVGQVG
+554 VVDQVG

-656 TKASITEIKAD
+656 TKAIITEIKAD

-741 SEVNTEVKAPETK
+741 SEVNTEVKAPEAK

-899 ITAWTQQTAADKQS
+899 ITAWTQQTAADKQP

-935 VNVYTA
+935 VDVNTA

>member
-1 MITHGC
+1 
-7 YSRTRHKH
+7 
-15 KLKKTFIM
+15 

-44 YFKLGSDSKL
+44 YFKLSSDSKL
-54 LTHNSYQN
+54 LTQN
-62 RLFYTLKT
+62 AAQDRLFYTLKT

-75 DLSKSQDI
+75 NISKSQGI
-83 NLSTIWS
+83 SLSVIWS

-105 APGQQII
+105 GPGQQII
-112 LPLKKLPFEYSA
+112 LPLKKLSVEYSA
-124 LPLLGSAP
+124 LPVLGSAP
-132 LVAAGGVAGH
+132 VVAAGGVAGH
-142 TNKLTKMSPDVTK
+142 TNKMTKMSPDATK
-155 SNMTDDKA
+155 SNTTDDKA

-189 DTALGIA
+189 DTALGMA
-196 GNQAS
+196 SSQAS

-234 FYDSEKMLAFGQ
+234 FYDSENMLAFGQ

-362 NADKLQS
+362 NSDKLQS

-379 YTPVPLVTMGV
+379 YTPIPLVTMGI

-449 KKQDILSLSI
+449 KKQDILSLNI

-464 GTEHSTQKIQLNVKS
+464 GTEHSTQKIQLIVKS

-494 SQGGQIQHSGSQSV
+494 SQGGQIQHGGSQSA

-544 LTITVLSNGQ
+544 LTITVLPNGQ
-554 VVGQVG
+554 VVDQVG

-572 ADGTEA
+572 ADGIEA

-589 VAQANVPVS
+589 VAQANVPVTFS
-598 FDIVSG
+598 IVSG
-604 DATLSARSATTNSSG
+604 TATLGANSARTDGNG

-624 LKSIKPGQVVVSAK
+624 LKSATPGQVVVSAK

-644 ALNANAVIFVDQ
+644 PLNASAVIFVDQ

-682 VKVMK
+682 VRVMK
-687 NNQPEANH
+687 EGAPVVDQK
-695 SVTFSTN
+695 VTFSKD
-702 FGDLGGNSNT
+702 FGTLN
-712 QIVKTDK
+712 KTEATTDQN
-719 DGRATVKLTS
+719 GYATVKLSSNTP
-729 GVAGNAIVSAKV
+729 GKAIVSAKV
-741 SEVNTEVKAPETK
+741 SGVGTEVKATTVE
-754 FFSVLSI
+754 FFAPLSI
-761 DNNVNI
+761 DGDKVTV
-767 IGTSANGA
+767 IGTGITGA
-775 LPNIWLRYGQF
+775 LPKNWLQYGQV
-786 KLTAKG
+786 KLQATG
-792 GDGKYQWRSQDPSV
+792 GNGKYTWKSSNTKI
-806 ASVDAL
+806 ASVDNS
-812 TGRVTLLKKGTTKI
+812 GVITLNEKGSATIT
-826 EVVSGDKQ
+826 VVSGDNQ
-834 TATYTINTPEKII
+834 SATYTINAPGSIVIAVDKNTRVTYFDAE
-847 TVETQNKVIYS
+847 NKCKTNSANLAQSKELLANIYS
-858 VAEATCSTNSGR
+858 T
-870 LPSSTSELKDV
+870 
-881 YNKWGAA
+881 WGAA
-888 NSYEGYKGKNT
+888 NKYPYYSGSKSL
-899 ITAWTQQTAADKQS
+899 TAWIKQS
-913 GWTSTFDIVTKNEIP
+913 SSEQSSGVSSTYDLVTKNPLINVGV
-928 NNGSNSK
+928 NNK
-935 VNVYTA
+935 
-941 NAFAVCVR
+941 NAFSVCVK

>member
-1 MITHGC
+1 MITHGF
-7 YSRTRHKH
+7 YARTRHKH

-44 YFKLGSDSKL
+44 YFKLSSDSKL
-54 LTHNSYQN
+54 LTQN
-62 RLFYTLKT
+62 AAQDRLFYTLKT

-75 DLSKSQDI
+75 NISKSQGI
-83 NLSTIWS
+83 SLSVIWS

-105 APGQQII
+105 GPGQQII
-112 LPLKKLPFEYSA
+112 LPLKKLSVEYSA
-124 LPLLGSAP
+124 LPVLGSAP
-132 LVAAGGVAGH
+132 VVAAGGVAGH
-142 TNKLTKMSPDVTK
+142 TNKMTKMSPDATK
-155 SNMTDDKA
+155 SNTTDDKA

-189 DTALGIA
+189 DTALGMA
-196 GNQAS
+196 SSQAS

-234 FYDSEKMLAFGQ
+234 FYDSENMLAFGQ

-274 YNVFIDQD
+274 YNVFIYQD

-362 NADKLQS
+362 NSDKLQS

-379 YTPVPLVTMGV
+379 YTPIPLVTMGI

-449 KKQDILSLSI
+449 KKQDILSLNI

-464 GTEHSTQKIQLNVKS
+464 GTEHSTQKIQLIVKS

-494 SQGGQIQHSGSQSV
+494 SQGGQIQHGGSQSA

-544 LTITVLSNGQ
+544 LTITVLPNGQ
-554 VVGQVG
+554 VVDQVG

-572 ADGTEA
+572 ADGIEA

-589 VAQANVPVS
+589 VAQANVPVTFS
-598 FDIVSG
+598 IVSG
-604 DATLSARSATTNSSG
+604 TATLGANSARTDGNG

-624 LKSIKPGQVVVSAK
+624 LKSATPGQVVVSAK

-644 ALNANAVIFVDQ
+644 PLNASAVIFVDQ

-667 KTTAKADGSDAITYT
+667 KTTAKADCSDAITYT
-682 VKVMK
+682 VRVMK
-687 NNQPEANH
+687 EGAPVVDQK
-695 SVTFSTN
+695 VTFSKD
-702 FGDLGGNSNT
+702 FGTLN
-712 QIVKTDK
+712 KTEATTDQN
-719 DGRATVKLTS
+719 GYATVKLSSNTP
-729 GVAGNAIVSAKV
+729 GKAIVSAKV
-741 SEVNTEVKAPETK
+741 SGVGTEVKATTVE
-754 FFSVLSI
+754 FFAPLSI
-761 DNNVNI
+761 DGDKVTV
-767 IGTSANGA
+767 IGTGITGA
-775 LPNIWLRYGQF
+775 LPKNWLQYGQV
-786 KLTAKG
+786 KLQATG
-792 GDGKYQWRSQDPSV
+792 GNGKYTWKSSNTKI
-806 ASVDAL
+806 ASVDNS
-812 TGRVTLLKKGTTKI
+812 GVITLNEKGSATIT
-826 EVVSGDKQ
+826 VVSGDNQ
-834 TATYTINTPEKII
+834 SATYTINAPGSIVIAVDKNTRVTYFDAE
-847 TVETQNKVIYS
+847 NKCKTNSANLAQSKELLANIYS
-858 VAEATCSTNSGR
+858 T
-870 LPSSTSELKDV
+870 
-881 YNKWGAA
+881 WGAA
-888 NSYEGYKGKNT
+888 NKYPYYSGSKSL
-899 ITAWTQQTAADKQS
+899 TAWIKQS
-913 GWTSTFDIVTKNEIP
+913 SSEQSSGVSSTYDLVTKNQLSNVVV
-928 NNGSNSK
+928 NNK
-935 VNVYTA
+935 
-941 NAFAVCVR
+941 NAFSVCVK

>member
-1 MITHGC
+1 
-7 YSRTRHKH
+7 
-15 KLKKTFIM
+15 M

-44 YFKLGSDSKL
+44 YFKLSSDSKL
-54 LTHNSYQN
+54 LTQN
-62 RLFYTLKT
+62 AAQDRLFYTLKT

-75 DLSKSQDI
+75 NISKSQGI
-83 NLSTIWS
+83 SLSVIWS

-105 APGQQII
+105 GPGQQII
-112 LPLKKLPFEYSA
+112 LPLKKLSVEYSA
-124 LPLLGSAP
+124 LPVLGSAP
-132 LVAAGGVAGH
+132 VVAAGGVAGH
-142 TNKLTKMSPDVTK
+142 TNKMTKMSPDATK
-155 SNMTDDKA
+155 SNTTDDKA

-189 DTALGIA
+189 DTALGMA
-196 GNQAS
+196 SSQAS

-234 FYDSEKMLAFGQ
+234 FYDSENMLAFGQ

-362 NADKLQS
+362 NSDKLQS

-379 YTPVPLVTMGV
+379 YTPIPLVTMGI

-449 KKQDILSLSI
+449 KKQDILSLNI

-464 GTEHSTQKIQLNVKS
+464 GTEHSTQKIQLIVKS

-494 SQGGQIQHSGSQSV
+494 SQGGQIQHGGSQSA

-544 LTITVLSNGQ
+544 LTITVLPNGQ
-554 VVGQVG
+554 VVDQVG

-572 ADGTEA
+572 ADGIEA

-589 VAQANVPVS
+589 VAQANVPVTFS
-598 FDIVSG
+598 IVSG
-604 DATLSARSATTNSSG
+604 TATLGANSARTDGNG

-624 LKSIKPGQVVVSAK
+624 LKSATPGQVVVSAK

-644 ALNANAVIFVDQ
+644 PLNASAVIFVDQ

-682 VKVMK
+682 VRVMK
-687 NNQPEANH
+687 EGAPVVDQK
-695 SVTFSTN
+695 VTFSKD
-702 FGDLGGNSNT
+702 FGTLN
-712 QIVKTDK
+712 KTEATTDQN
-719 DGRATVKLTS
+719 GYATVKLSSNTP
-729 GVAGNAIVSAKV
+729 GKAIVSAKV
-741 SEVNTEVKAPETK
+741 SGVGTEVKATTVE
-754 FFSVLSI
+754 FFAPLSI
-761 DNNVNI
+761 DGDKVTV
-767 IGTSANGA
+767 IGTGITGA
-775 LPNIWLRYGQF
+775 LPKNWLQYGQV
-786 KLTAKG
+786 KLQATG
-792 GDGKYQWRSQDPSV
+792 GNGKYTWKSSNTKI
-806 ASVDAL
+806 ASVDNS
-812 TGRVTLLKKGTTKI
+812 GVITLNEKGSATIT
-826 EVVSGDKQ
+826 VVSGDNQ
-834 TATYTINTPEKII
+834 SATYTINAPGSIVIAVDKNTRVTYFDAE
-847 TVETQNKVIYS
+847 NKCKTNSANLAQSKELLANIYS
-858 VAEATCSTNSGR
+858 T
-870 LPSSTSELKDV
+870 
-881 YNKWGAA
+881 WGAA
-888 NSYEGYKGKNT
+888 NKYPYYSGSKSL
-899 ITAWTQQTAADKQS
+899 TAWIKQS
-913 GWTSTFDIVTKNEIP
+913 SSEQSSGVSSTYDLVS
-928 NNGSNSK
+928 NNQLSNVG
-935 VNVYTA
+935 VNNK
-941 NAFAVCVR
+941 NAFSVCVK

>member
-1 MITHGC
+1 MITHGF
-7 YSRTRHKH
+7 YARTRHKH

-44 YFKLGSDSKL
+44 YFKLSSDSKL
-54 LTHNSYQN
+54 LTQN
-62 RLFYTLKT
+62 AAQDRLFYTLKT

-75 DLSKSQDI
+75 NISKSQGI
-83 NLSTIWS
+83 SLSVIWS

-105 APGQQII
+105 GPGQQII
-112 LPLKKLPFEYSA
+112 LPLKKLSVEYSA
-124 LPLLGSAP
+124 LPVLGSAP
-132 LVAAGGVAGH
+132 VVAAGGVAGH
-142 TNKLTKMSPDVTK
+142 TNKMTKMSPDATK
-155 SNMTDDKA
+155 SNTTDDKA

-189 DTALGIA
+189 DTALGMA
-196 GNQAS
+196 SSQAS

-234 FYDSEKMLAFGQ
+234 FYDSENMLAFGQ

-362 NADKLQS
+362 NSDKLQS

-379 YTPVPLVTMGV
+379 YTPIPLVTMGI

-449 KKQDILSLSI
+449 KKQDILSLNI

-464 GTEHSTQKIQLNVKS
+464 GTEHSTQKIQLIVKS

-494 SQGGQIQHSGSQSV
+494 SQGGQIQHGGSQSA

-544 LTITVLSNGQ
+544 LTITVLPNGQ
-554 VVGQVG
+554 VVDQVG

-572 ADGTEA
+572 ADGIEA

-589 VAQANVPVS
+589 VAQANVPVTFS
-598 FDIVSG
+598 IVSG
-604 DATLSARSATTNSSG
+604 TATLGANSARTDGNG

-624 LKSIKPGQVVVSAK
+624 LKSATPGQVVVSAK

-644 ALNANAVIFVDQ
+644 PLNASAVIFVDQ

-682 VKVMK
+682 VRVMK
-687 NNQPEANH
+687 EGAPVVDQK
-695 SVTFSTN
+695 VTFSKD
-702 FGDLGGNSNT
+702 FGTLN
-712 QIVKTDK
+712 KTEATTDQN
-719 DGRATVKLTS
+719 GYATVKLSSNTP
-729 GVAGNAIVSAKV
+729 GKAIVSAKV
-741 SEVNTEVKAPETK
+741 SGVGTEVKATTVE
-754 FFSVLSI
+754 FFAPLSI
-761 DNNVNI
+761 DGDKVTV
-767 IGTSANGA
+767 IGTGITGA
-775 LPNIWLRYGQF
+775 LPKNWLQYGQV
-786 KLTAKG
+786 KLQATG
-792 GDGKYQWRSQDPSV
+792 GNGKYTWKSSNTKI
-806 ASVDAL
+806 ASVDNS
-812 TGRVTLLKKGTTKI
+812 GVITLNEKGSATIT
-826 EVVSGDKQ
+826 VVSGDNQ
-834 TATYTINTPEKII
+834 SATYTINAPGSIVIAVDKNTRVTYFDAE
-847 TVETQNKVIYS
+847 NKCKTNSANLAQSKELLANIYS
-858 VAEATCSTNSGR
+858 T
-870 LPSSTSELKDV
+870 
-881 YNKWGAA
+881 WGAA
-888 NSYEGYKGKNT
+888 NKYPYYSGSKSL
-899 ITAWTQQTAADKQS
+899 TAWIKQS
-913 GWTSTFDIVTKNEIP
+913 SSEQSSGVSSTYDLVTKNPLINVGV
-928 NNGSNSK
+928 NN
-935 VNVYTA
+935 
-941 NAFAVCVR
+941 

>member
-1 MITHGC
+1 MITHVF
-7 YSRTRHKH
+7 YARTRHKH

-44 YFKLGSDSKL
+44 YFKLSSDSKL
-54 LTHNSYQN
+54 LTQN
-62 RLFYTLKT
+62 AAQDRLFYTLKT

-75 DLSKSQDI
+75 NISKSQGI
-83 NLSTIWS
+83 SLSVIWS

-105 APGQQII
+105 GPGQQII
-112 LPLKKLPFEYSA
+112 LPLKKLSVEYSA
-124 LPLLGSAP
+124 LPVLGSAP
-132 LVAAGGVAGH
+132 VVAAGGVAGH
-142 TNKLTKMSPDVTK
+142 TNKMTKMSPDATK
-155 SNMTDDKA
+155 SNTTDDKA

-189 DTALGIA
+189 DTALGMA
-196 GNQAS
+196 SSQAS

-234 FYDSEKMLAFGQ
+234 FYDSENMLAFGQ

-362 NADKLQS
+362 NSDKLQS

-379 YTPVPLVTMGV
+379 YTPIPLVTMGI

-449 KKQDILSLSI
+449 KKQDILSLNI

-464 GTEHSTQKIQLNVKS
+464 GTEHSTQKIQLIVKS

-494 SQGGQIQHSGSQSV
+494 SQGGQIQHGGSQSA

-544 LTITVLSNGQ
+544 LTITVLPNGQ
-554 VVGQVG
+554 VVDQVG

-572 ADGTEA
+572 ADGIEA

-589 VAQANVPVS
+589 VAQANVPVTFS
-598 FDIVSG
+598 IVSG
-604 DATLSARSATTNSSG
+604 TATLGANSARTDGNG

-624 LKSIKPGQVVVSAK
+624 LKSATPGQVVVSAK

-644 ALNANAVIFVDQ
+644 PLNASAVIFVDQ

-682 VKVMK
+682 VRVMK
-687 NNQPEANH
+687 EGAPVVDQK
-695 SVTFSTN
+695 VTFSKD
-702 FGDLGGNSNT
+702 FGTLN
-712 QIVKTDK
+712 KTEATTDQN
-719 DGRATVKLTS
+719 GYATVKLSSNTP
-729 GVAGNAIVSAKV
+729 GKAIVSAKV
-741 SEVNTEVKAPETK
+741 SGVGTEVKATTVE
-754 FFSVLSI
+754 FFAPLSI
-761 DNNVNI
+761 DGDKVTV
-767 IGTSANGA
+767 IGTGITGA
-775 LPNIWLRYGQF
+775 LPKNWLQYGQV
-786 KLTAKG
+786 KLQATG
-792 GDGKYQWRSQDPSV
+792 GNGKYTWKSSNTKI
-806 ASVDAL
+806 ASVDNS
-812 TGRVTLLKKGTTKI
+812 GVITLNEKGSATIT
-826 EVVSGDKQ
+826 VVSGDNQ
-834 TATYTINTPEKII
+834 SATYTINAPGSIVIAVDKNNRVTYFDAE
-847 TVETQNKVIYS
+847 NKCKTNSANLAQSKELLANIYS
-858 VAEATCSTNSGR
+858 T
-870 LPSSTSELKDV
+870 
-881 YNKWGAA
+881 WGAA
-888 NSYEGYKGKNT
+888 NKYPYYFGSKSL
-899 ITAWTQQTAADKQS
+899 TAWIKQS
-913 GWTSTFDIVTKNEIP
+913 SSEQSSGVSSTYDLVSNNP
-928 NNGSNSK
+928 NSN
-935 VNVYTA
+935 VNVNDM
-941 NAFAVCVR
+941 NAFPVCVK

>member
-1 MITHGC
+1 MITHGF
-7 YSRTRHKH
+7 YARTRHKH

-44 YFKLGSDSKL
+44 YFKLSSDSKL
-54 LTHNSYQN
+54 LTQN
-62 RLFYTLKT
+62 AAQDRLFYTLKT

-75 DLSKSQDI
+75 NISKSQGI
-83 NLSTIWS
+83 SLSVIWS

-105 APGQQII
+105 GLGQQII
-112 LPLKKLPFEYSA
+112 LPLKKLSVEYSA
-124 LPLLGSAP
+124 LPVLGSAP
-132 LVAAGGVAGH
+132 VVAAGGVAGY
-142 TNKLTKMSPDVTK
+142 TNKMTKMSPDATK
-155 SNMTDDKA
+155 SNTTDDKA

-189 DTALGIA
+189 DTALGMA
-196 GNQAS
+196 SSQAS

-234 FYDSEKMLAFGQ
+234 FYDSENMLAFGQ

-362 NADKLQS
+362 NSDKLQS

-379 YTPVPLVTMGV
+379 YTPIPLVTMGI

-449 KKQDILSLSI
+449 KKQDILSLNI

-464 GTEHSTQKIQLNVKS
+464 GTEHSTQKIQLIVKS

-494 SQGGQIQHSGSQSV
+494 SQGGQIQHGGSQSA

-544 LTITVLSNGQ
+544 LTITVLPNGQ
-554 VVGQVG
+554 VVDQVG

-572 ADGTEA
+572 ADGIEA

-589 VAQANVPVS
+589 VAQANVPVTFS
-598 FDIVSG
+598 IVSG
-604 DATLSARSATTNSSG
+604 TATLGANSARTDGNG

-624 LKSIKPGQVVVSAK
+624 LKSATPGQVVVSAK

-644 ALNANAVIFVDQ
+644 PLNASAVIFVDQ

-682 VKVMK
+682 VRVMK
-687 NNQPEANH
+687 EGAPVVDQK
-695 SVTFSTN
+695 VTFSKD
-702 FGDLGGNSNT
+702 FGTLN
-712 QIVKTDK
+712 KTEATTDQN
-719 DGRATVKLTS
+719 GYATVKLSSNTP
-729 GVAGNAIVSAKV
+729 GKAIVSAKV
-741 SEVNTEVKAPETK
+741 SGVGTEVKATTVE
-754 FFSVLSI
+754 FFAPLSI
-761 DNNVNI
+761 DGDKVTV
-767 IGTSANGA
+767 IGTGITGA
-775 LPNIWLRYGQF
+775 LPKNWLQYGQV
-786 KLTAKG
+786 KLQATG
-792 GDGKYQWRSQDPSV
+792 GNGKYTWKSSNTKI
-806 ASVDAL
+806 ASVDNS
-812 TGRVTLLKKGTTKI
+812 GVITLNEKGSATIT
-826 EVVSGDKQ
+826 VVSGDNQ
-834 TATYTINTPEKII
+834 SATYTINAPGSIVIAVDKNTRVTYFDAE
-847 TVETQNKVIYS
+847 NKCKTNSANLAQSKELLANIYS
-858 VAEATCSTNSGR
+858 T
-870 LPSSTSELKDV
+870 
-881 YNKWGAA
+881 WGAA
-888 NSYEGYKGKNT
+888 NKYPYYSGSKSL
-899 ITAWTQQTAADKQS
+899 TAWIKQS
-913 GWTSTFDIVTKNEIP
+913 SSEQSSGVSSTYDLVTKNQLINVGV
-928 NNGSNSK
+928 NNK
-935 VNVYTA
+935 
-941 NAFAVCVR
+941 NAFSVCVK

>member
-1 MITHGC
+1 
-7 YSRTRHKH
+7 
-15 KLKKTFIM
+15 
-23 LSAGLG
+23 
-29 LFFYVNQNSFANGEN
+29 QNSFANGEN
-44 YFKLGSDSKL
+44 YFKLSSDSKL
-54 LTHNSYQN
+54 LTQN
-62 RLFYTLKT
+62 AAQDRLFYTLKT

-75 DLSKSQDI
+75 NISKSQGI
-83 NLSTIWS
+83 SLSVIWS

-105 APGQQII
+105 GPGQQII
-112 LPLKKLPFEYSA
+112 LPLKKLSVEYSA
-124 LPLLGSAP
+124 LPVLGSAP
-132 LVAAGGVAGH
+132 VVAAGGVAGH
-142 TNKLTKMSPDVTK
+142 TNKMTKMSPDATK
-155 SNMTDDKA
+155 SNTTDDKA

-189 DTALGIA
+189 DTALGMA
-196 GNQAS
+196 SSQAS

-234 FYDSEKMLAFGQ
+234 FYDSENMLAFGQ

-362 NADKLQS
+362 NSDKLQS

-379 YTPVPLVTMGV
+379 YTPIPLVTMGI

-449 KKQDILSLSI
+449 KKQDILSLNI

-464 GTEHSTQKIQLNVKS
+464 GTEHSTQKIQLIVKS

-494 SQGGQIQHSGSQSV
+494 SQGGQIQHGGSQSA

-544 LTITVLSNGQ
+544 LTITVLPNGQ
-554 VVGQVG
+554 VVDQVG

-572 ADGTEA
+572 ADGIEA

-589 VAQANVPVS
+589 VAQANVPVTFS
-598 FDIVSG
+598 IVSG
-604 DATLSARSATTNSSG
+604 TATLGANSARTDGNG

-624 LKSIKPGQVVVSAK
+624 LKSATPGQVVVSAK

-644 ALNANAVIFVDQ
+644 PLNASAVIFVDQ

-682 VKVMK
+682 VRVMK
-687 NNQPEANH
+687 EGAPVVDQK
-695 SVTFSTN
+695 VTFSKD
-702 FGDLGGNSNT
+702 FGTLN
-712 QIVKTDK
+712 KTEATTDQN
-719 DGRATVKLTS
+719 GYATVKLSSNTP
-729 GVAGNAIVSAKV
+729 GKAIVSAKV
-741 SEVNTEVKAPETK
+741 SGVGTEVKATTVE
-754 FFSVLSI
+754 FFAPLSI
-761 DNNVNI
+761 DGDKVTV
-767 IGTSANGA
+767 IGTGITGA
-775 LPNIWLRYGQF
+775 LPKNWLQYGQV
-786 KLTAKG
+786 KLQATG
-792 GDGKYQWRSQDPSV
+792 GNGKYTWKSSNTKI
-806 ASVDAL
+806 ASVDNS
-812 TGRVTLLKKGTTKI
+812 GVITLNEKGSATIT
-826 EVVSGDKQ
+826 VVSGDNQ
-834 TATYTINTPEKII
+834 SATYTINAPGSIVIAVDKNTRVTYFDAE
-847 TVETQNKVIYS
+847 NKCKTNSANLAQSKELLANIYS
-858 VAEATCSTNSGR
+858 T
-870 LPSSTSELKDV
+870 
-881 YNKWGAA
+881 WGAA
-888 NSYEGYKGKNT
+888 NKYPYYSGSKSL
-899 ITAWTQQTAADKQS
+899 TAWIKQS
-913 GWTSTFDIVTKNEIP
+913 SSEQSSGVSSTYDLVSKNP
-928 NNGSNSK
+928 MSNVK
-935 VNVYTA
+935 VNDK
-941 NAFAVCVR
+941 NAFPVCVK

>member
-1 MITHGC
+1 
-7 YSRTRHKH
+7 
-15 KLKKTFIM
+15 
-23 LSAGLG
+23 
-29 LFFYVNQNSFANGEN
+29 
-44 YFKLGSDSKL
+44 
-54 LTHNSYQN
+54 
-62 RLFYTLKT
+62 
-70 GETVA
+70 
-75 DLSKSQDI
+75 
-83 NLSTIWS
+83 
-90 LNKHLYSSESEMMKA
+90 MMKA

-339 PSYPALGAKLMYEQ
+339 PSYPALGARLMYEQ

-362 NADKLQS
+362 NSDKLQS

-379 YTPVPLVTMGV
+379 YTPIPLVTMGI

-449 KKQDILSLSI
+449 KKQDILSLNI

-464 GTEHSTQKIQLNVKS
+464 GTERSTQKIQLIVKS
-479 KYGLDRIVWDDSALR
+479 KYGLDRIVWDDSSLR
-494 SQGGQIQHSGSQSV
+494 SQGGQIQHSGSQSA

-515 PAYVQGGSNI
+515 PAYVQGGSNV

-554 VVGQVG
+554 VVDQVG

-598 FDIVSG
+598 FNIVSG
-604 DATLSARSATTNSSG
+604 TATLGANSAKTDANG

-624 LKSIKPGQVVVSAK
+624 LKSSTPGQVVVSAK

-644 ALNANAVIFVDQ
+644 ALNASAVIFVDQ

-667 KTTAKADGSDAITYT
+667 KTTAVANGKDAVTYT

-687 NNQPEANH
+687 NGLPEKGH
-695 SVTFSTN
+695 VVTFST
-702 FGDLGGNSNT
+702 DLGKLNLQT
-712 QIVKTDK
+712 VATDK
-719 DGRATVKLTS
+719 DGFASVTLTS
-729 GVAGNAIVSAKV
+729 DSVGKAVVSAKV
-741 SEVNTEVKAPETK
+741 SEAGSVVNADAVN
-754 FFSVLSI
+754 FFATLSI
-761 DNNVNI
+761 DNNVEI
-767 IGTSANGA
+767 VGTKVRGE
-775 LPNIWLRYGQF
+775 LPNIWLRYGQV
-786 KLTAKG
+786 KLNANG
-792 GDGKYQWRSQDPSV
+792 GNGGYSWSSDNPDI
-806 ASVDAL
+806 ASIDAN
-812 TGRVTLLKKGTTKI
+812 TGIITLNKKGTTVIKVI
-826 EVVSGDKQ
+826 SGDKQ
-834 TATYTINTPEKII
+834 IATYTIKTPQEIVSLDKSVKVKYDEASGICSNNAAYLS
-847 TVETQNKVIYS
+847 VSVDSLKKLYSQWGPANKYSHYTQGTINAWIQQTEQDKKDS
-858 VAEATCSTNSGR
+858 VATT
-870 LPSSTSELKDV
+870 
-881 YNKWGAA
+881 Y
-888 NSYEGYKGKNT
+888 
-899 ITAWTQQTAADKQS
+899 
-913 GWTSTFDIVTKNEIP
+913 DIVTDNTVRDVD
-928 NNGSNSK
+928 ST
-935 VNVYTA
+935 VA
-941 NAFAVCVR
+941 NAYAVCIK

>member
-1 MITHGC
+1 MITHGF
-7 YSRTRHKH
+7 YARTRHKH

-44 YFKLGSDSKL
+44 YFKLSSDSKL
-54 LTHNSYQN
+54 LTQN
-62 RLFYTLKT
+62 AAQDRLFYTLKT

-75 DLSKSQDI
+75 NISKSQGI
-83 NLSTIWS
+83 SLSVIWS

-105 APGQQII
+105 GPGQQII
-112 LPLKKLPFEYSA
+112 LPLKKLSVEYSA
-124 LPLLGSAP
+124 LPVLGSAP
-132 LVAAGGVAGH
+132 VVAAGGVAGH
-142 TNKLTKMSPDVTK
+142 TNKMTKMSPDATK
-155 SNMTDDKA
+155 SNTTDDKA

-189 DTALGIA
+189 DTALGMA
-196 GNQAS
+196 SSQAS

-234 FYDSEKMLAFGQ
+234 FYDSENMLAFGQ

-362 NADKLQS
+362 NSDKLQS

-379 YTPVPLVTMGV
+379 YTPIPLVTMGI

-449 KKQDILSLSI
+449 KKQDILSLNI

-464 GTEHSTQKIQLNVKS
+464 GTEHSTQKIQLIVKS

-494 SQGGQIQHSGSQSV
+494 SQGGQIQHGGSQSA

-544 LTITVLSNGQ
+544 LTITVLPNGQ
-554 VVGQVG
+554 VVDQVG

-572 ADGTEA
+572 ADGIEA

-589 VAQANVPVS
+589 VAQANVPVTFS
-598 FDIVSG
+598 IVSG
-604 DATLSARSATTNSSG
+604 TATLGANSARTDGNG

-624 LKSIKPGQVVVSAK
+624 LKSATPGQVVVSAK

-644 ALNANAVIFVDQ
+644 PLNASAVIFVDQ

-682 VKVMK
+682 VRVMK
-687 NNQPEANH
+687 EGAPVVDQK
-695 SVTFSTN
+695 VTFSKD
-702 FGDLGGNSNT
+702 FGTLN
-712 QIVKTDK
+712 KTEATTDQN
-719 DGRATVKLTS
+719 GYATVKLSSNTP
-729 GVAGNAIVSAKV
+729 GKAIVSAKV
-741 SEVNTEVKAPETK
+741 SGVGTEVKATTVE
-754 FFSVLSI
+754 FFAPLSI
-761 DNNVNI
+761 DGDKVTV
-767 IGTSANGA
+767 IGTGITGA
-775 LPNIWLRYGQF
+775 LPKNWLQYGQV
-786 KLTAKG
+786 KLQATG
-792 GDGKYQWRSQDPSV
+792 GNGKYTWKSSNTKI
-806 ASVDAL
+806 ASVDNS
-812 TGRVTLLKKGTTKI
+812 GVITLNEKGSATIT
-826 EVVSGDKQ
+826 VVSGDNQ
-834 TATYTINTPEKII
+834 SATYTINAPGSIVIAVDKNTRVTYFDAK
-847 TVETQNKVIYS
+847 NKCKTNSANLAQSKELLANIYS
-858 VAEATCSTNSGR
+858 T
-870 LPSSTSELKDV
+870 
-881 YNKWGAA
+881 WGAA
-888 NSYEGYKGKNT
+888 NKYPYYSGSKSL
-899 ITAWTQQTAADKQS
+899 TAWIKQS
-913 GWTSTFDIVTKNEIP
+913 SSEQSSGVSSTYDLVTKNQLINVGV
-928 NNGSNSK
+928 NNK
-935 VNVYTA
+935 
-941 NAFAVCVR
+941 NAFSVCVK

>member
-1 MITHGC
+1 THGF
-7 YSRTRHKH
+7 YARTRHKH

-44 YFKLGSDSKL
+44 YFKLSSDSKL
-54 LTHNSYQN
+54 LTQN
-62 RLFYTLKT
+62 AAQDRLFYTLKT

-75 DLSKSQDI
+75 NISKSQGI
-83 NLSTIWS
+83 SLSVIWS

-105 APGQQII
+105 GPGQQII
-112 LPLKKLPFEYSA
+112 LPLKKLSVEYSA
-124 LPLLGSAP
+124 LPVLGSAP
-132 LVAAGGVAGH
+132 VVAAGGVAGH
-142 TNKLTKMSPDVTK
+142 TNKMTKMSPDATK
-155 SNMTDDKA
+155 SNTTDDKA

-189 DTALGIA
+189 DTALGMA
-196 GNQAS
+196 SSQAS

-234 FYDSEKMLAFGQ
+234 FYDSENMLAFGQ

-362 NADKLQS
+362 NSDKLQS

-379 YTPVPLVTMGV
+379 YTPIPLVTMGI

-449 KKQDILSLSI
+449 KKQDILSLNI

-464 GTEHSTQKIQLNVKS
+464 GTEHSTQKIQLIVKS

-494 SQGGQIQHSGSQSV
+494 SQGGQIQHGGSQSA

-544 LTITVLSNGQ
+544 LTITVLPNGQ
-554 VVGQVG
+554 VVDQVG

-572 ADGTEA
+572 ADGIEA

-589 VAQANVPVS
+589 VAQANVPVTFS
-598 FDIVSG
+598 IVSG
-604 DATLSARSATTNSSG
+604 TATLGANSARTDGNG

-624 LKSIKPGQVVVSAK
+624 LKSATPGQVVVSAK

-644 ALNANAVIFVDQ
+644 PLNASAVIFVDQ

-682 VKVMK
+682 VRVMK
-687 NNQPEANH
+687 EGAPVVDQK
-695 SVTFSTN
+695 VTFSKD
-702 FGDLGGNSNT
+702 FGTLN
-712 QIVKTDK
+712 KTEATTDQN
-719 DGRATVKLTS
+719 GYATVKLSSNTP
-729 GVAGNAIVSAKV
+729 GKAIVSAKV
-741 SEVNTEVKAPETK
+741 SGVGTEVKATTVE
-754 FFSVLSI
+754 FFAPLSI
-761 DNNVNI
+761 DGDKVTV
-767 IGTSANGA
+767 IGTGITGA
-775 LPNIWLRYGQF
+775 LPKNWLQYGQV
-786 KLTAKG
+786 KLQATG
-792 GDGKYQWRSQDPSV
+792 GNGKYTWKSSNTKI
-806 ASVDAL
+806 ASVDNS
-812 TGRVTLLKKGTTKI
+812 GVITLNEKGSATIT
-826 EVVSGDKQ
+826 VVSGDNQ
-834 TATYTINTPEKII
+834 SATYTINAPGSIVIAVDKNTRVTYFDAE
-847 TVETQNKVIYS
+847 NKCKTNSANLAQSKELLANIYS
-858 VAEATCSTNSGR
+858 T
-870 LPSSTSELKDV
+870 
-881 YNKWGAA
+881 WGAA
-888 NSYEGYKGKNT
+888 NKYPYYSGSKSL
-899 ITAWTQQTAADKQS
+899 TAWIKQS
-913 GWTSTFDIVTKNEIP
+913 SSEQSSGVSSTYDLVTKN
-928 NNGSNSK
+928 
-935 VNVYTA
+935 
-941 NAFAVCVR
+941 

>member
-1 MITHGC
+1 MITHGF
-7 YSRTRHKH
+7 YARTRHKH

-44 YFKLGSDSKL
+44 YFKLSSDSKL
-54 LTHNSYQN
+54 LTQN
-62 RLFYTLKT
+62 AAQDRLFYTLKT

-75 DLSKSQDI
+75 NISKSQGI
-83 NLSTIWS
+83 SLSVIWS

-105 APGQQII
+105 GPGQQII
-112 LPLKKLPFEYSA
+112 LPLKKLSVEYSA
-124 LPLLGSAP
+124 LPVLGSAP
-132 LVAAGGVAGH
+132 VVAAGGVAGH
-142 TNKLTKMSPDVTK
+142 TNKMTKMSPDATK
-155 SNMTDDKA
+155 SNTTDDKA

-189 DTALGIA
+189 DTALGMA
-196 GNQAS
+196 SSQAS

-234 FYDSEKMLAFGQ
+234 FYDSENMLAFGQ

-362 NADKLQS
+362 NSDKLQS

-379 YTPVPLVTMGV
+379 YTPIPLVTMGI

-449 KKQDILSLSI
+449 KKQDILSLNI

-464 GTEHSTQKIQLNVKS
+464 GTEHSTQKIQLIVKS

-494 SQGGQIQHSGSQSV
+494 SQGGQIQHGGSQSA

-544 LTITVLSNGQ
+544 LTITVLPNGQ
-554 VVGQVG
+554 VVDQVG

-572 ADGTEA
+572 ADGIEA

-589 VAQANVPVS
+589 VAQANVPVTFS
-598 FDIVSG
+598 IVSG
-604 DATLSARSATTNSSG
+604 TATLGANSARTDGNG

-624 LKSIKPGQVVVSAK
+624 LKSATPGQVVVSAK

-644 ALNANAVIFVDQ
+644 PLNASAVIFVDQ

-682 VKVMK
+682 VRVMK
-687 NNQPEANH
+687 EGAPVVDQK
-695 SVTFSTN
+695 VTFSKD
-702 FGDLGGNSNT
+702 FGTLN
-712 QIVKTDK
+712 KTEATTDQN
-719 DGRATVKLTS
+719 GYATVKLSSNTP
-729 GVAGNAIVSAKV
+729 GKAIVSAKV
-741 SEVNTEVKAPETK
+741 SGVGTEVKATTVE
-754 FFSVLSI
+754 FFAPLSI
-761 DNNVNI
+761 DGDKVTV
-767 IGTSANGA
+767 IGTGITGA
-775 LPNIWLRYGQF
+775 LPKNWLQYGQV
-786 KLTAKG
+786 KLQATG
-792 GDGKYQWRSQDPSV
+792 GNGKYTWKSSNTKI
-806 ASVDAL
+806 ASVDNS
-812 TGRVTLLKKGTTKI
+812 GVITLNEKGSATIT
-826 EVVSGDKQ
+826 VVSGDNQ
-834 TATYTINTPEKII
+834 SATYTINAPGSIVIAVDKNTRVTYFDAE
-847 TVETQNKVIYS
+847 NKCKTNSANLAQSKELLANIYS
-858 VAEATCSTNSGR
+858 T
-870 LPSSTSELKDV
+870 
-881 YNKWGAA
+881 WGAA
-888 NSYEGYKGKNT
+888 NKYPYYSGSKSL
-899 ITAWTQQTAADKQS
+899 TAWIKQS
-913 GWTSTFDIVTKNEIP
+913 SSEQSSGVSSTYDLVTKNP
-928 NNGSNSK
+928 
-935 VNVYTA
+935 
-941 NAFAVCVR
+941 

>member
-1 MITHGC
+1 MITHGF
-7 YSRTRHKH
+7 YARTRHKH

-44 YFKLGSDSKL
+44 YFKLSSDSKL
-54 LTHNSYQN
+54 LTQN
-62 RLFYTLKT
+62 AAQDRLFYTLKT

-75 DLSKSQDI
+75 NISKSQGI
-83 NLSTIWS
+83 SLSVIWS

-105 APGQQII
+105 GPGQQII
-112 LPLKKLPFEYSA
+112 LPLKKLSVEYSA
-124 LPLLGSAP
+124 LPVLGSAP
-132 LVAAGGVAGH
+132 VVAAGGVAGH
-142 TNKLTKMSPDVTK
+142 TNKMTKMSPDATK
-155 SNMTDDKA
+155 SNTTDDKA

-189 DTALGIA
+189 DTALGMA
-196 GNQAS
+196 SSQAS

-234 FYDSEKMLAFGQ
+234 FYDSENMLAFGQ

-362 NADKLQS
+362 NSDKLQS

-379 YTPVPLVTMGV
+379 YTPIPLVTMGI

-449 KKQDILSLSI
+449 KKQDILSLNI

-464 GTEHSTQKIQLNVKS
+464 GTEHSTQKIQLIVKS

-494 SQGGQIQHSGSQSV
+494 SQGGQIQHGGSQSA

-544 LTITVLSNGQ
+544 LTITVLPNGQ
-554 VVGQVG
+554 VVDQVG

-572 ADGTEA
+572 ADGIEA

-589 VAQANVPVS
+589 VAQANVPVTFS
-598 FDIVSG
+598 IVSG
-604 DATLSARSATTNSSG
+604 TATLGANSARTDGNG

-624 LKSIKPGQVVVSAK
+624 LKSATPGQVVVSAK

-644 ALNANAVIFVDQ
+644 PLNASAVIFVDQ

-682 VKVMK
+682 VRVMK
-687 NNQPEANH
+687 EGAPVVDQK
-695 SVTFSTN
+695 VTFSKD
-702 FGDLGGNSNT
+702 FGTLN
-712 QIVKTDK
+712 KTEATTDQN
-719 DGRATVKLTS
+719 GYATVKLSSNTP
-729 GVAGNAIVSAKV
+729 GKAIVSAKV
-741 SEVNTEVKAPETK
+741 SGVGTEVKATTVE
-754 FFSVLSI
+754 FFAPLSI
-761 DNNVNI
+761 DGDKVTV
-767 IGTSANGA
+767 IGTGITGA
-775 LPNIWLRYGQF
+775 LPKNWLQYGQV
-786 KLTAKG
+786 KLQATG
-792 GDGKYQWRSQDPSV
+792 GNGKYTWKSSNTKI
-806 ASVDAL
+806 ASVDNS
-812 TGRVTLLKKGTTKI
+812 GVITLNEKGSATIT
-826 EVVSGDKQ
+826 VVSGDNQ
-834 TATYTINTPEKII
+834 SATYTINAPGSIVIAVDKNTRVTYFDAE
-847 TVETQNKVIYS
+847 NKCKTNSANLAQSKELLANIYS
-858 VAEATCSTNSGR
+858 T
-870 LPSSTSELKDV
+870 
-881 YNKWGAA
+881 WGAA
-888 NSYEGYKGKNT
+888 NKYPYYSGSKSL
-899 ITAWTQQTAADKQS
+899 TAWIKQS
-913 GWTSTFDIVTKNEIP
+913 SSEQSSGVSSTYDLVM
-928 NNGSNSK
+928 NNPLSNVV
-935 VNVYTA
+935 VNNK
-941 NAFAVCVR
+941 NAFSVCVK